1 MARQMGRDPGLKEK
15 VKMFLGLGPPRGKT
29 KQSEWKQPEYII
41 TAELMKELSSECP
54 FHVRIRTINQIC
66 ELAKTKKLEEHA
78 VEAIWR
84 ATADLLRPEQPA
96 EGRYSVLQLL
106 KALIIGQGDRLGFL
120 RAHFFRVVKDYP
132 TNEDLAER
140 FEVFKALT
148 ENGRDIN
155 YLEEELAAFVLQWME
170 VDLTPEFLLVVV
182 NLVKFHSCYLERYIA
197 PMVQMICLLCNRT
210 ASTYDI
216 EVSLKVLDAVVC
228 YNCLPSE
235 SIPTFVI
242 TLCRTINVK
251 ELCEPC
257 WKLMRNLLG
266 THLGH
271 SAVYTMS
278 RIMEDRVY
286 MEDAPLLRGAVFFV
300 GMGLWGAHRLFC
312 LKNSPISVL
321 PSFLKA
327 MNSPNAVVSYE
338 IVLSVTRL
346 IKKYGTEVQA
356 VTWDVVLDIIE
367 RLFQQL
373 QGLRSQ
379 ELKAAV
385 HNLLTSVEELYDQNE
400 FHGEEERL
408 FELVEKSAEERP
420 VTSIVNLIT
429 YRAQSIHPGKEGW
442 VLDLQKL
449 MDRYFRNETRSIIR
463 MKVLDVLSFALSINR
478 QFYEE
483 ELIEKVVT
491 SQLAHIPEDKDHQV
505 RKLATQL
512 LVDLAECCH
521 SCHFNS
527 LMDIIE
533 KVVYR
538 SLSTP
543 TESGGQESSSLED
556 VKTSVLGLMV
566 ILQTKLYILPA
577 TYAMRVYDM
586 LIKHI
591 QLHYKYLYSSPIA
604 SSIRLQVFDFLLLL
618 RADSLRRVGLPNK
631 DGAVRFSPYCFCE
644 STTDLEKRPN
654 DRKPAGTLSPP
665 AGSPGLPSPS
675 GGLRMG
681 FLPYSLAFGVL
692 LQCLKQETDWKVLK
706 LVLNKLPE
714 CLRYKVLILSSPC
727 NIDLLSSL
735 LCTMLTDRTASD
747 RLYNTPDGFSRT
759 DLQLAV
765 VPVLTALTSY
775 HPNLDLLKQRDMV
788 RALEGGLIY
797 RCAKQ
802 CVVALSMCMI
812 EMPKILYKSLPVLIV
827 KLTHIS
833 ATVTMAI
840 PMLEFLSTL
849 VRLPHLYGNFAAEQY
864 ASVFAISLPYTNPSK
879 FNQYIVFLAH
889 HVISMWFIRCRLSLR
904 RDFVP
909 YITKGLRSNVLLS
922 FDDTPEKGSFRARST
937 SLNERPKSLK
947 LSKHP
952 KPGPSDTSPVKEL
965 RDLSNAFRSR
975 SISVSERAAYSRM
988 QTSITSSSL
997 SSADESSMSQADD
1010 SLKNLHLELTEICL
1024 DMMARYVFSNFTAV
1038 PKRSPVGEFLLDGGR
1053 TKTWLV
1059 GNKLVTVT
1067 TSVGTGT
1074 RSLLGL
1080 DTGEPPVDPESSYGM
1095 QSEQAKDTAKL
1106 DLQARMGMQ
1115 MPQYRVRS
1123 MSGGHGLRAGS
1134 LEGSSSKGQSGGTPT
1149 AGRERVPH
1157 RPQVKKEKATLAD
1170 FVPVL
1175 TQGWAEILVRRPT
1188 GNTSWL
1194 MSLENPLS
1202 PFSSDLNN
1210 MPLQELSNA
1219 LMAAERFKE
1228 HRDTALYKSLSMPA
1242 STLTPATTTTTAKPT
1257 LLQRSNTVA
1266 SIFLDSQSSGQ
1277 GKLLRSISWAESS
1290 VVPEEGS
1297 QADAETEELNSP
1309 AGSQEID
1316 DFEAVSTEDTTGEE
1330 KSEKTEGIS
1339 RSSSTSSQ
1347 EDSAHAHPEESEGRG
1362 IPIEGPSREA
1372 PFQPSQTLS
1381 KSSSSP
1387 ELQTL
1392 QELPKEHDVKAETK
1406 EPAAEPKPLTKVN
1419 DTDTKVN
1426 GTDAKATPNQVNKP
1440 DPYEGA
1446 GATPKP
1452 SSSSKLEPGAPNQ
1465 SPVSPNNGYRP
1476 RGHTISDSEPS
1487 RRGRRLNMDAF
1498 KNSTKSSKAEKVPGI
1513 DPSFV
1518 FLQLYH
1524 SPFFGDES
1532 NKPILVPNTQTFD
1545 RTMKV
1550 LDQIPSYDTHKIGVL
1565 YVGEGQIGNETAIL
1579 SNQHG
1584 SFRYTQFL
1592 TGLGKLIDLTDT
1604 QPDKIFLGGLDGYGG
1619 EDGQF
1624 TYCWHDD
1631 IMQVIF
1637 QITTFMPNKEI
1648 DPFHYNKKRHVGNNF
1663 VNIVYND
1670 SGEFYKLGTI
1680 KGQFNFVDV
1689 NIQPLDCHSNLVT
1702 LQCRKDME
1710 GLVDISVAKI
1720 VSDKNLPFLARQM
1733 ALHANMAS
1741 QVHHSR
1747 SNPTDIYPSKWIAR
1761 LRHIKKIRPKIHN
1774 ELLEMTAN
1782 LPYPIHVVSNKPPPQ
1797 NPQNPNGTFETGQRT
1812 RLISAVDDFTEF
1824 A

>member
-1 MARQMGRDPGLKEK
+1 MAKQMGKDPGLKEK
-15 VKMFLGLGPPRGKT
+15 VKMLFGLAPSRGKA
-29 KQSEWKQPEYII
+29 KPSEWKHPEYVI
-41 TAELMKELSSECP
+41 TSELMKELSPESAL
-54 FHVRIRTINQIC
+54 HIRLRAINQVC
-66 ELAKTKKLEEHA
+66 ELAKTKKFEEHA
-78 VEAIWR
+78 VEAICQ
-84 ATADLLRPEQPA
+84 AVSDLLQPEQPV
-96 EGRYSVLQLL
+96 EGRLHVLHLL
-106 KALIIGQGDRLGFL
+106 KAIILGQGERLGVL
-120 RAHFFRVVKDYP
+120 RAHFFRVIKDYP
-132 TNEDLAER
+132 SKEDVAER
-140 FEVFKALT
+140 LEVFKALT
-148 ENGRDIN
+148 DNGREIA
-155 YLEEELAAFVLQWME
+155 YLEEELAAFVLQWM
-170 VDLTPEFLLVVV
+170 DIGLTPDFLMVLV
-182 NLVKFHSCYLERYIA
+182 NLVKFNSCYLEHFIA

-210 ASTYDI
+210 TSPYDI

-235 SIPTFVI
+235 SIPIFVI

-271 SAVYTMS
+271 SAIYSMS
-278 RIMEDRVY
+278 RIMEDRVH

-327 MNSPNAVVSYE
+327 MNCNNAVVSYE

-346 IKKYGTEVQA
+346 IKKYGKDVQA
-356 VTWDVVLDIIE
+356 ATWDVLLDIIE

-373 QGLRSQ
+373 QMLRSQ
-379 ELKAAV
+379 ELKATV
-385 HNLLTSVEELYDQNE
+385 HNLLTTTEELYNQNE
-400 FHGEEERL
+400 FHGDEERF
-408 FELVEKSAEERP
+408 FELVEKGADERP
-420 VTSIVNLIT
+420 IASVVNLIT

-442 VLDLQKL
+442 VMNLQKL
-449 MDRYFRNETRSIIR
+449 MDRYFRNESRSVVR

-478 QFYEE
+478 QFYED

-491 SQLAHIPEDKDHQV
+491 CQLAHIPEDKDHQV

-533 KVVYR
+533 KVVNR

-543 TESGGQESSSLED
+543 ESGHDSSSSSSLED

-577 TYAMRVYDM
+577 SHAMRVYEM
-586 LIKHI
+586 LINHI
-591 QLHYKYLYSSPIA
+591 QLHYKYKYSSPLA
-604 SSIRLQVFDFLLLL
+604 SSIRLQVFDFLLHL

-631 DGAVRFSPYCFCE
+631 DGAFRFSPYCLCE
-644 STTDLEKRPN
+644 STNEQEKRAAE
-654 DRKPAGTLSPP
+654 RKPAGTLSPP
-665 AGSPGLPSPS
+665 SGSPSVPSQTVVP
-675 GGLRMG
+675 RMG
-681 FLPYSLAFGVL
+681 FLPFSLAFGVI

-714 CLRYKVLILSSPC
+714 CLRYKLLILSSPC
-727 NIDLLSSL
+727 NIDQLAASL
-735 LCTMLTDRTASD
+735 CAMLTDKTASD
-747 RLYNTPDGFSRT
+747 RLYITPDGFSRT

-775 HPNLDLLKQRDMV
+775 HQHLELSKQRDMV
-788 RALEGGLIY
+788 RCLETGLIF
-797 RCAKQ
+797 RCGKQ
-802 CVVALSMCMI
+802 CVVALSMCVI
-812 EMPKILYKSLPVLIV
+812 EMPSILIKSLPVLIV

-849 VRLPHLYGNFAAEQY
+849 VRLPHLYANFAAEQY

-889 HVISMWFIRCRLSLR
+889 HVIAMWFIRCRLSLR

-937 SLNERPKSLK
+937 SLNERPKS
-947 LSKHP
+947 
-952 KPGPSDTSPVKEL
+952 
-965 RDLSNAFRSR
+965 
-975 SISVSERAAYSRM
+975 RM
-988 QTSITSSSL
+988 QTSVTSSSL
-997 SSADESSMSQADD
+997 SSADESSMAQADD

-1024 DMMARYVFSNFTAV
+1024 DMMARYAFANFTAV

-1059 GNKLVTVT
+1059 GNKLITIT
-1067 TSVGTGT
+1067 TSVGMGT

-1080 DTGEPPVDPESSYGM
+1080 DTGENHGDPENSSPV
-1095 QSEQAKDTAKL
+1095 QTEQVKEFPSML
-1106 DLQARMGMQ
+1106 DLQQRKPGMQ
-1115 MPQYRVRS
+1115 TPRHRVRS
-1123 MSGGHGLRAGS
+1123 MSGGTTLRAGS
-1134 LEGSSSKGQSGGTPT
+1134 LEGTPLSTSIGQPGATPVT
-1149 AGRERVPH
+1149 RAEKPSRRA
-1157 RPQVKKEKATLAD
+1157 QVKKEKTTLAD

-1175 TQGWAEILVRRPT
+1175 TQGWAEVLVRRPT

-1202 PFSSDLNN
+1202 PFSSDINN

-1219 LMAAERFKE
+1219 LMAAERLKE
-1228 HRDTALYKSLSMPA
+1228 HRETALYKSLSVPA
-1242 STLTPATTTTTAKPT
+1242 STLSPSTAKTT
-1257 LLQRSNTVA
+1257 LLQRANT
-1266 SIFLDSQSSGQ
+1266 
-1277 GKLLRSISWAESS
+1277 ESCA
-1290 VVPEEGS
+1290 VPEEGA
-1297 QADAETEELNSP
+1297 QADGEAEEATTP
-1309 AGSQEID
+1309 GGSQELE
-1316 DFEAVSTEDTTGEE
+1316 DFEAVVSEDTASEE
-1330 KSEKTEGIS
+1330 KTAKKTECIS

-1347 EDSAHAHPEESEGRG
+1347 EESAATQTEESEAGG
-1362 IPIEGPSREA
+1362 IPIEGSTREV
-1372 PFQPSQTLS
+1372 PFQTLS

-1387 ELQTL
+1387 ELQAL
-1392 QELPKEHDVKAETK
+1392 QELPKELVSTEDMKK
-1406 EPAAEPKPLTKVN
+1406 PAADLKTLPRIETPLSHRTKSEEERSTGALSKP
-1419 DTDTKVN
+1419 
-1426 GTDAKATPNQVNKP
+1426 
-1440 DPYEGA
+1440 EG
-1446 GATPKP
+1446 GMR
-1452 SSSSKLEPGAPNQ
+1452 LEPELPVL
-1465 SPVSPNNGYRP
+1465 SPHSPTGHRP

-1487 RRGRRLNMDAF
+1487 RRGRRIQIDPF

-1532 NKPILVPNTQTFD
+1532 NKPILVPNTQTFE
-1545 RTMKV
+1545 RTMSL
-1550 LDQIPSYDTHKIGVL
+1550 LDRIPPYDTHKIGVL
-1565 YVGEGQIGNETAIL
+1565 YVGEGQIGSERAIL
-1579 SNQHG
+1579 SNEHG
-1584 SFRYTQFL
+1584 SYRYTQFL
-1592 TGLGKLIDLTDT
+1592 TGLGKLIELKDT
-1604 QPDKIFLGGLDGYGG
+1604 QPDKIFLGGLDGCGD
-1619 EDGQF
+1619 DGQF

-1637 QITTFMPNKEI
+1637 QITTLMPNKEI
-1648 DPFHYNKKRHVGNNF
+1648 DPNRCNKKRHVGNNF
-1663 VNIVYND
+1663 VNIIYND
-1670 SGEFYKLGTI
+1670 SGEFYRLGTL

-1689 NIQPLDCHSNLVT
+1689 NIQPLECESNLVT

-1710 GLVDISVAKI
+1710 GLVDTSVAKI

-1733 ALHANMAS
+1733 ALHSNMAS

-1761 LRHIKKIRPKIHN
+1761 LRHIKKMRPKIQE
-1774 ELLEMTAN
+1774 ELQELSASM
-1782 LPYPIHVVSNKPPPQ
+1782 PYQVPTISNKPPSQ
-1797 NPQNPNGTFETGQRT
+1797 NPQTPPGAFETGQRT

>member
-1 MARQMGRDPGLKEK
+1 MAKQVGKDAGLKER
-15 VKMFLGLGPPRGKT
+15 VKMLFGIGNTRGKG
-29 KQSEWKQPEYII
+29 KPSEWKHPEYVI
-41 TAELMKELSSECP
+41 TVELMKDLSPESTLG
-54 FHVRIRTINQIC
+54 VRIRAINQIC
-66 ELAKTKKLEEHA
+66 ELAKTKKFEEHA
-78 VEAIWR
+78 VEAICGSVG
-84 ATADLLRPEQPA
+84 DLLQPDQPA
-96 EGRYSVLQLL
+96 EGRLHVLNLL
-106 KALIIGQGDRLGFL
+106 KSIILGQGERLGFL
-120 RAHFFRVVKDYP
+120 RSHFFRVITDYP
-132 TNEDLAER
+132 TKDDLAER
-140 FEVFKALT
+140 LEVFKALT
-148 ENGRDIN
+148 DNGRDIT
-155 YLEEELAAFVLQWME
+155 YLEEELAAFVLQWM
-170 VDLTPEFLLVVV
+170 DIGLTPDFLLVLV
-182 NLVKFHSCYLERYIA
+182 NLVKFHSCYLEQYIA
-197 PMVQMICLLCNRT
+197 SMVQKICLLCNRT
-210 ASTYDI
+210 TSSYDI

-235 SIPTFVI
+235 SIPVFVI

-271 SAVYTMS
+271 SAIYTMS
-278 RIMEDRVY
+278 RIMEDRLH

-300 GMGLWGAHRLFC
+300 GMGLWGAHRLYC

-321 PSFLKA
+321 PSFLEA
-327 MNSPNAVVSYE
+327 MNCSNAVVSYE

-346 IKKYGTEVQA
+346 IKKYGKDLQA
-356 VTWDVVLDIIE
+356 ATWDILLDIFVQ
-367 RLFQQL
+367 LFQQL
-373 QGLRSQ
+373 QVLRSQ
-379 ELKAAV
+379 ELKAAAQI
-385 HNLLTSVEELYDQNE
+385 LLTTTEELYDQND
-400 FHGEEERL
+400 FHGDEER
-408 FELVEKSAEERP
+408 FFDLVERVSDERP
-420 VTSIVNLIT
+420 IASVVNLIT

-449 MDRYFRNETRSIIR
+449 MDRYFRNETRSAVR

-491 SQLAHIPEDKDHQV
+491 CQLAHIPEDKDPQV

-533 KVVYR
+533 KVVNR
-538 SLSTP
+538 SLSSSG
-543 TESGGQESSSLED
+543 ESGQESSSSLED

-566 ILQTKLYILPA
+566 ILQTKLYIQPA
-577 TYAMRVYDM
+577 SHAMRVYEL
-586 LIKHI
+586 LINHI
-591 QLHYKYLYSSPIA
+591 QLHYKNLYSTPIA
-604 SSIRLQVFDFLLLL
+604 SSIRLQVFDFLLVI
-618 RADSLRRVGLPNK
+618 RADSLRRIGLPNK
-631 DGAVRFSPYCFCE
+631 DGAFRFSPYCLCE
-644 STTDLEKRPN
+644 SVNESEKRGSE
-654 DRKPAGTLSPP
+654 RKSAGTLSPP
-665 AGSPGLPSPS
+665 SGSPSVPSQTSP
-675 GGLRMG
+675 RMG
-681 FLPYSLAFGVL
+681 FLPYSLVFGVL
-692 LQCLKQETDWKVLK
+692 LQCLKQEADWKVLK

-727 NIDLLSSL
+727 NIDQLSAS
-735 LCTMLTDRTASD
+735 LCTMLTDRTTSD
-747 RLYNTPDGFSRT
+747 RLYNTPADGFSRT

-775 HPNLDLLKQRDMV
+775 HQYLEVSKQRDMV
-788 RALEGGLIY
+788 RCLETGLIS

-812 EMPKILYKSLPVLIV
+812 EMPSILIKSLPVLIV

-849 VRLPHLYGNFAAEQY
+849 VRLPHLYANFAAEQY
-864 ASVFAISLPYTNPSK
+864 VSMFAISLPYTNPSK

-889 HVISMWFIRCRLSLR
+889 HVIAMWFIRCRLSLR
-904 RDFVP
+904 KDFVP

-937 SLNERPKSLK
+937 SLNERPKS
-947 LSKHP
+947 
-952 KPGPSDTSPVKEL
+952 
-965 RDLSNAFRSR
+965 
-975 SISVSERAAYSRM
+975 RM
-988 QTSITSSSL
+988 QTSVTSSSL
-997 SSADESSMSQADD
+997 SSADESSMAQADD

-1024 DMMARYVFSNFTAV
+1024 DMMARYVFANFTAV

-1059 GNKLVTVT
+1059 GNKLITIT
-1067 TSVGTGT
+1067 TSVGMGT

-1080 DTGEPPVDPESSYGM
+1080 DTGENQGDTETSSPVPAEQVKEAPPM
-1095 QSEQAKDTAKL
+1095 H
-1106 DLQARMGMQ
+1106 DLQARKPGMQ
-1115 MPQYRVRS
+1115 TPRHRVRS
-1123 MSGGHGLRAGS
+1123 MSGGTTLRAGS
-1134 LEGSSSKGQSGGTPT
+1134 LEGSPLLSVLSQTSGTPVT
-1149 AGRERVPH
+1149 RAEKTSH
-1157 RPQVKKEKATLAD
+1157 RTQGKKEKATLAD

-1175 TQGWAEILVRRPT
+1175 TQGWAEVLVRRPT

-1202 PFSSDLNN
+1202 PFSSDINN

-1228 HRDTALYKSLSMPA
+1228 HRETALYKSLSMP
-1242 STLTPATTTTTAKPT
+1242 SSPLSPSVTKTT
-1257 LLQRSNTVA
+1257 LLQRSNT
-1266 SIFLDSQSSGQ
+1266 
-1277 GKLLRSISWAESS
+1277 ESCT
-1290 VVPEEGS
+1290 VPEEGA
-1297 QADAETEELNSP
+1297 QGNGEKEEVVSP
-1309 AGSQEID
+1309 GGSQELYE
-1316 DFEAVSTEDTTGEE
+1316 FEAVSTEVTGED
-1330 KSEKTEGIS
+1330 KAVKKVDTIS

-1347 EDSAHAHPEESEGRG
+1347 EESTATQTEDSEAGG
-1362 IPIEGPSREA
+1362 IPIEGSSRDH
-1372 PFQPSQTLS
+1372 PLQTLS

-1387 ELQTL
+1387 ELQSL
-1392 QELPKEHDVKAETK
+1392 QELPKELYSREDVKK
-1406 EPAAEPKPLTKVN
+1406 PAADFKTLPQIETPLTQR
-1419 DTDTKVN
+1419 TRSEEERT
-1426 GTDAKATPNQVNKP
+1426 TPTISKP
-1440 DPYEGA
+1440 ETG
-1446 GATPKP
+1446 
-1452 SSSSKLEPGAPNQ
+1452 SRLEPELPIYSPQ
-1465 SPVSPNNGYRP
+1465 SPTGHRP

-1487 RRGRRLNMDAF
+1487 RRGRRINVDAF

-1532 NKPILVPNTQTFD
+1532 NKPILVPNTQTFE
-1545 RTMKV
+1545 RTMSI
-1550 LDQIPSYDTHKIGVL
+1550 LDRIPSYDTHKIGVL
-1565 YVGEGQIGNETAIL
+1565 YVGEGQADNERAIL
-1579 SNQHG
+1579 SNEHG
-1584 SFRYTQFL
+1584 SYRYTQFL
-1592 TGLGKLIDLTDT
+1592 TGLGKLIELKDT
-1604 QPDKIFLGGLDGYGG
+1604 QPDKIFLGGLDGCGD
-1619 EDGQF
+1619 DGQF

-1648 DPFHYNKKRHVGNNF
+1648 DPHRCNKKRHVGNNF
-1663 VNIVYND
+1663 VNIIYND
-1670 SGEFYKLGTI
+1670 SGEAYKLGTL

-1689 NIQPLDCHSNLVT
+1689 NIQPLDCESNLVT
-1702 LQCRKDME
+1702 LLCRKDME
-1710 GLVDISVAKI
+1710 GLVDTSVAKI

-1733 ALHANMAS
+1733 ALHSNMAS

-1761 LRHIKKIRPKIHN
+1761 LRHIKKMRPKIQE
-1774 ELLEMTAN
+1774 ELIELSAS
-1782 LPYPIHVVSNKPPPQ
+1782 LPYQIHNITNKPPPQ
-1797 NPQNPNGTFETGQRT
+1797 NPQSPPGAFETGQRT

>member
-1 MARQMGRDPGLKEK
+1 MAKQGSRDGLKEK
-15 VKMFLGLGPPRGKT
+15 FKMFLGIGPTRGNA

-41 TAELMKELSSECP
+41 TADLMKELSSENALNI
-54 FHVRIRTINQIC
+54 RIRAINQIC
-66 ELAKTKKLEEHA
+66 ELAKTKKFEDYA
-78 VEAIWR
+78 VEAILK
-84 ATADLLRPEQPA
+84 AVADMLQLDQPA
-96 EGRYSVLQLL
+96 EARHSVLQLL
-106 KALIIGQGDRLGFL
+106 KAIVQGQGERLGFL
-120 RAHFFRVVKDYP
+120 RAHFFRVIKDYP
-132 TNEDLAER
+132 CNEDLSER
-140 FEVFKALT
+140 LEVFKALT
-148 ENGRDIN
+148 SDGRDIM
-155 YLEEELAAFVLQWME
+155 YLEEDLAPFVLQWME
-170 VDLTPEFLLVVV
+170 VGLTPEFLRILV
-182 NLVKFHSCYLERYIA
+182 NLVKFHSCFLENYIA

-210 ASTYDI
+210 TSYYDI
-216 EVSLKVLDAVVC
+216 EMSLNVLDAVVC

-235 SIPTFVI
+235 SIPIFVM

-286 MEDAPLLRGAVFFV
+286 LEDAPLLRGAVFFV

-327 MNSPNAVVSYE
+327 MTCPNAVVSYE
-338 IVLSVTRL
+338 IVLSINRL
-346 IKKYGTEVQA
+346 IKKYGKELQA
-356 VTWDVVLDIIE
+356 VTWDILMDIIE

-373 QGLRSQ
+373 KVLRSH
-379 ELKAAV
+379 ELKTVV
-385 HNLLTSVEELYDQNE
+385 HDLLTSVEELYNQNE
-400 FHGEEERL
+400 FHGNEERF
-408 FELVEKSAEERP
+408 FELVERTSDERP
-420 VTSIVNLIT
+420 KESVVNLIT
-429 YRAQSIHPGKEGW
+429 YRAKSIHPGKEGW
-442 VLDLQKL
+442 VQDLQKL
-449 MDRYFRNETRSIIR
+449 MERYFRNESRSIVR

-491 SQLAHIPEDKDHQV
+491 SQLAQIPEDKDHQV

-533 KVVYR
+533 RVVTR
-538 SLSTP
+538 SLALPADS
-543 TESGGQESSSLED
+543 SGQDASSLED

-566 ILQTKLYILPA
+566 ILQTKLYTLPA
-577 TYAMRVYDM
+577 SQAMRVYEM
-586 LIKHI
+586 LINHI
-591 QLHYKYLYSSPIA
+591 QLHYINLYSSPIA
-604 SSIRLQVFDFLLLL
+604 SSIRLQVFDFLLMI
-618 RADSLRRVGLPNK
+618 RADSLRRLGLPNK
-631 DGAVRFSPYCFCE
+631 DGAVRFSPYCLCE
-644 STTDLEKRPN
+644 SVTEPEKRAAE
-654 DRKPAGTLSPP
+654 RKPAGTLSPP
-665 AGSPGLPSPS
+665 LGSPSLPSQNNTP
-675 GGLRMG
+675 RMG
-681 FLPYSLAFGVL
+681 YLPYSLAFGVL
-692 LQCLKQETDWKVLK
+692 LQCLKQEADWKVLK

-714 CLRYKVLILSSPC
+714 CLRYKVLILSSSCSIDQLAVSLC
-727 NIDLLSSL
+727 N
-735 LCTMLTDRTASD
+735 MLNDRTASE

-775 HPNLDLLKQRDMV
+775 HPYLEIQKQRDIV
-788 RALEGGLIY
+788 RCLETGLIS

-802 CVVALSMCMI
+802 CVVALSMCMV
-812 EMPKILYKSLPVLIV
+812 EMPSIIIKSLPVLIV

-864 ASVFAISLPYTNPSK
+864 ASVFAISLPYTNPSR
-879 FNQYIVFLAH
+879 FNQYIVFLGH
-889 HVISMWFIRCRLSLR
+889 HVIAMWFIRCRLSLR
-904 RDFVP
+904 KDFVP

-947 LSKHP
+947 LSKP
-952 KPGPSDTSPVKEL
+952 TKPGLSDTSPVKEL
-965 RDLSNAFRSR
+965 RDLSEAFRSR
-975 SISVSERAAYSRM
+975 SISVSERVAYSRM
-988 QTSITSSSL
+988 QTSVTSSSL
-997 SSADESSMSQADD
+997 GSADESSMAQADD
-1010 SLKNLHLELTEICL
+1010 SLKSLHLELTEICL
-1024 DMMARYVFSNFTAV
+1024 DMMARYAFSNFTAV

-1059 GNKLVTVT
+1059 GNKLITIT
-1067 TSVGTGT
+1067 TSVGRGT

-1080 DTGEPPVDPESSYGM
+1080 DPGDPPVDSESSSGM
-1095 QSEQAKDTAKL
+1095 QSDQVRETPSKL
-1106 DLQARMGMQ
+1106 DRQTKTQ
-1115 MPQYRVRS
+1115 Q
-1123 MSGGHGLRAGS
+1123 GGHGLRAGS
-1134 LEGSSSKGQSGGTPT
+1134 LEGASPMGQSSGTPT
-1149 AGRERVPH
+1149 NRTEKTSR
-1157 RPQVKKEKATLAD
+1157 RTQVKREKATLAD

-1202 PFSSDLNN
+1202 PFSSDINN

-1228 HRDTALYKSLSMPA
+1228 HRETVLYKSLSMPA
-1242 STLTPATTTTTAKPT
+1242 STLTEAAAATSKPT

-1266 SIFLDSQSSGQ
+1266 SVSLASQSSGQ

-1290 VVPEEGS
+1290 VLPEEGT
-1297 QADAETEELNSP
+1297 QPDGELDVSSP
-1309 AGSQEID
+1309 AGSQEMD
-1316 DFEAVSTEDTTGEE
+1316 DFEAVATEETLSE
-1330 KSEKTEGIS
+1330 KSEKKTNGIS

-1347 EDSAHAHPEESEGRG
+1347 EDSTANQTEESEAGG
-1362 IPIEGPSREA
+1362 IPIEGSNREM
-1372 PFQPSQTLS
+1372 PFQPAQTLS

-1392 QELPKEHDVKAETK
+1392 QELPREPDAKEENQKPVVEVKPISQASSAEAIPS
-1406 EPAAEPKPLTKVN
+1406 PAAKPEGDGCTATITK
-1419 DTDTKVN
+1419 
-1426 GTDAKATPNQVNKP
+1426 P
-1440 DPYEGA
+1440 ESGA
-1446 GATPKP
+1446 R
-1452 SSSSKLEPGAPNQ
+1452 LEPGVSNQ
-1465 SPVSPNNGYRP
+1465 SPQSPNGYRP

-1487 RRGRRLNMDAF
+1487 RRGRRINVDAF
-1498 KNSTKSSKAEKVPGI
+1498 KSSTKSSKAEKVPGI

-1524 SPFFGDES
+1524 SPFFGEES
-1532 NKPILVPNTQTFD
+1532 NKPILVPNTPTFE
-1545 RTMKV
+1545 RTMKL
-1550 LDQIPSYDTHKIGVL
+1550 LDRIPSYDAHKIGVL
-1565 YVGEGQIGNETAIL
+1565 YVGEGQIGNERAIL
-1579 SNQHG
+1579 SNEHG
-1584 SFRYTQFL
+1584 SYRYTQFL
-1592 TGLGKLIDLTDT
+1592 TGLGKLIELKDT
-1604 QPDKIFLGGLDGYGG
+1604 QPDKIFLGGLDGCGD
-1619 EDGQF
+1619 DGQF

-1637 QITTFMPNKEI
+1637 QITTLMPNKEI
-1648 DPFHYNKKRHVGNNF
+1648 DPCHYGKKKHVGNNF

-1689 NIQPLDCHSNLVT
+1689 NIQPLDFGCNLVT

-1710 GLVDISVAKI
+1710 GLVDVTAAKI

-1733 ALHANMAS
+1733 ALHSNMAA

-1747 SNPTDIYPSKWIAR
+1747 SNPSDIYPSKWIAR
-1761 LRHIKKIRPKIHN
+1761 LRHIKKMRPKIHD
-1774 ELLEMTAN
+1774 ELLEMNAN
-1782 LPYPIHVVSNKPPPQ
+1782 LPYPYSTLSNKPPPQ
-1797 NPQNPNGTFETGQRT
+1797 RQHSPNSDFETGQRT
-1812 RLISAVDDFTEF
+1812 RLISAVDDFSDF

>member
-1 MARQMGRDPGLKEK
+1 MQHVTLQGFPFAAAMARPIGRDTGLKEK
-15 VKMFLGLGPPRGKT
+15 VKMFLGLGPSRGKP
-29 KQSEWKQPEYII
+29 KHLESRQPEYVI
-41 TAELMKELSSECP
+41 TAELLKDLSPESALSI
-54 FHVRIRTINQIC
+54 RIRAMNQIC
-66 ELAKTKKLEEHA
+66 ELAKTKKFEDHA
-78 VEAIWR
+78 VEAIW
-84 ATADLLRPEQPA
+84 TSVSDLLEADQPA
-96 EGRYSVLQLL
+96 EGRHNVLSLL
-106 KALIIGQGDRLGFL
+106 KNLIIGQGDRLGFL
-120 RAHFFRVVKDYP
+120 RAHFFHVIKDYP
-132 TNEDLAER
+132 SKEDLVER
-140 FEVFKALT
+140 LEVFKALT
-148 ENGRDIN
+148 DNGRDIT
-155 YLEEELAAFVLQWME
+155 YLEEELAAFVLKWM
-170 VDLTPEFLLVVV
+170 DSGLSPDFLLVLV
-182 NLVKFHSCYLERYIA
+182 NLVKFHSCYLESYID

-210 ASTYDI
+210 TSSYDI

-235 SIPTFVI
+235 SIPIFVI

-251 ELCEPC
+251 ELCESC

-271 SAVYTMS
+271 SAIYTMS
-278 RIMEDRVY
+278 RIMEDKDY
-286 MEDAPLLRGAVFFV
+286 SEDAPLLRGAVFFV

-321 PSFLKA
+321 PSFIKA
-327 MNSPNAVVSYE
+327 MNCPNAVVSYE
-338 IVLSVTRL
+338 IVLSITRL
-346 IKKYGTEVQA
+346 IKKYGREVQA
-356 VTWDVVLDIIE
+356 VTWDVVLDIVK

-373 QGLRSQ
+373 QVLRSQ
-379 ELKAAV
+379 ELRAAV
-385 HNLLTSVEELYDQNE
+385 HNLLTAIEELYDQNE
-400 FHGEEERL
+400 FHGEGDRF
-408 FELVEKSAEERP
+408 FELVEKNSDERP
-420 VTSIVNLIT
+420 ASSVVNLIT
-429 YRAQSIHPGKEGW
+429 YRSKSIHPGKEGW
-442 VLDLQKL
+442 VQDLQKL
-449 MDRYFRNETRSIIR
+449 MDKYFRNESRSIVR
-463 MKVLDVLSFALSINR
+463 MKVLDVLSFSLSINR

-491 SQLAHIPEDKDHQV
+491 CQLAHIPEDKDHQV

-521 SCHFNS
+521 SCHFNG

-533 KVVYR
+533 RVVTR
-538 SLSTP
+538 SLSLS
-543 TESGGQESSSLED
+543 ESAGQDSSSLED

-566 ILQTKLYILPA
+566 ILQTKLYSLPA
-577 TYAMRVYDM
+577 SHAMRVYEM
-586 LIKHI
+586 LVNHI
-591 QLHYKYLYSSPIA
+591 QLHYRNLYSSPMA
-604 SSIRLQVFDFLLLL
+604 SSIRLQVFDFFLLLQT
-618 RADSLRRVGLPNK
+618 DSLKRIGLPNK
-631 DGAVRFSPYCFCE
+631 DGAVRFSPYCLCE
-644 STTDLEKRPN
+644 SVNEPEKRLP
-654 DRKPAGTLSPP
+654 GTLSPP
-665 AGSPGLPSPS
+665 AGSPSLSSQGSYP
-675 GGLRMG
+675 RMG
-681 FLPYSLAFGVL
+681 FLPFSLAFGTI

-714 CLRYKVLILSSPC
+714 CLRYKLLILSSPC
-727 NIDLLSSL
+727 NIDQLSAS
-735 LCTMLTDRTASD
+735 LCTMLSDRSASD

-775 HPNLDLLKQRDMV
+775 HPYLDISKQKEMV
-788 RALEGGLIY
+788 RCLETGLIY

-802 CVVALSMCMI
+802 CVVALSMCMV
-812 EMPKILYKSLPVLIV
+812 EMPGILIKSLPVLIV

-864 ASVFAISLPYTNPSK
+864 VSVFAISLPYTNPSK

-889 HVISMWFIRCRLSLR
+889 HVIAMWFIRCRLPFR

-909 YITKGLRSNVLLS
+909 YITKGLRSNVLQS

-937 SLNERPKSLK
+937 SLNERPKREIYYINSLK
-947 LSKHP
+947 LSKP
-952 KPGPSDTSPVKEL
+952 AKPGLSDSSPVKEM

-975 SISVSERAAYSRM
+975 SISVSERAAYSRL
-988 QTSITSSSL
+988 QTSVTSSSL
-997 SSADESSMSQADD
+997 SSADESSMAQADD

-1067 TSVGTGT
+1067 TSVGRGT
-1074 RSLLGL
+1074 RYLLGL
-1080 DTGEPPVDPESSYGM
+1080 DTGEIPKEGDGDCSTSEVPKIEVQVRKSSI
-1095 QSEQAKDTAKL
+1095 QAP
-1106 DLQARMGMQ
+1106 RH
-1115 MPQYRVRS
+1115 RVRS

-1134 LEGSSSKGQSGGTPT
+1134 EGGSLSSPGVRADKSPRRVQMK
-1149 AGRERVPH
+1149 REKP
-1157 RPQVKKEKATLAD
+1157 TLAD

-1202 PFSSDLNN
+1202 PFSSDINN

-1228 HRDTALYKSLSMPA
+1228 HRETALYKSLSMPA
-1242 STLTPATTTTTAKPT
+1242 STLSSAASKPT
-1257 LLQRSNTVA
+1257 LLQRSNT
-1266 SIFLDSQSSGQ
+1266 
-1277 GKLLRSISWAESS
+1277 ESS

-1297 QADAETEELNSP
+1297 QLEEGDMTSP
-1309 AGSQEID
+1309 SGSQELD
-1316 DFEAVSTEDTTGEE
+1316 EFEAVNSEDTP
-1330 KSEKTEGIS
+1330 SEDKTDKKTEGIS

-1347 EDSAHAHPEESEGRG
+1347 EESTSQQTEELELGG
-1362 IPIEGPSREA
+1362 IPIEGSTREL

-1392 QELPKEHDVKAETK
+1392 QELPREQDVKDPVQPPALEAK
-1406 EPAAEPKPLTKVN
+1406 PLPQSQSPEPAPSEPEEENSAPV
-1419 DTDTKVN
+1419 
-1426 GTDAKATPNQVNKP
+1426 
-1440 DPYEGA
+1440 
-1446 GATPKP
+1446 TPKP
-1452 SSSSKLEPGAPNQ
+1452 EAGPRLEPGLSQQSSQ
-1465 SPVSPNNGYRP
+1465 SPSGYRP

-1487 RRGRRLNMDAF
+1487 RRGRRINIDAF
-1498 KNSTKSSKAEKVPGI
+1498 KNSTKTTKAEKVPGI

-1532 NKPILVPNTQTFD
+1532 NKPILVPNTQTFE
-1545 RTMKV
+1545 RTMKL
-1550 LDQIPSYDTHKIGVL
+1550 LDGIPSYDTHKIGVL
-1565 YVGEGQIGNETAIL
+1565 YVGEGQIGNERAIL
-1579 SNQHG
+1579 SNEHG
-1584 SFRYTQFL
+1584 SYRYTQFL
-1592 TGLGKLIDLTDT
+1592 TGLGKLIELKDT
-1604 QPDKIFLGGLDGYGG
+1604 QPDKIFLGGLDGQGG
-1619 EDGQF
+1619 DDGQF

-1637 QITTFMPNKEI
+1637 QITTFMPNNEI
-1648 DPFHYNKKRHVGNNF
+1648 DPYRCNKKRHVGNNF

-1670 SGEFYKLGTI
+1670 SGEFYKLGTL

-1689 NIQPLDCHSNLVT
+1689 NIQPLDCDSNLVT

-1733 ALHANMAS
+1733 ALHSNMAS

-1761 LRHIKKIRPKIHN
+1761 LRHIKKMRPKIHE
-1774 ELLEMTAN
+1774 ELLEITAN
-1782 LPYPIHVVSNKPPPQ
+1782 MPYPMNTLTRPHPP
-1797 NPQNPNGTFETGQRT
+1797 NPPSANGSFETGQRT

-1824 A
+1824 S

>member
-1 MARQMGRDPGLKEK
+1 MARPVGRDAGLKEK
-15 VKMFLGLGPPRGKT
+15 VKMLLGFGPARGKP
-29 KQSEWKQPEYII
+29 KHSEWRQPEYII
-41 TAELMKELSSECP
+41 TAELLKELGPESALSI
-54 FHVRIRTINQIC
+54 RIKAMNQIC
-66 ELAKTKKLEEHA
+66 ELAKTKKFEDHA
-78 VEAIWR
+78 MEAIW
-84 ATADLLRPEQPA
+84 TSVSDLLELDQPA
-96 EGRYSVLQLL
+96 EGRLNVLNLL
-106 KALIIGQGDRLGFL
+106 KNLIMGQGERLGFL
-120 RAHFFRVVKDYP
+120 RAHFFRVIKDYP
-132 TNEDLAER
+132 SNEDLAER
-140 FEVFKALT
+140 LEVFKSLT
-148 ENGRDIN
+148 DNGRDIT
-155 YLEEELAAFVLQWME
+155 YLEEELAEFVLQWME
-170 VDLTPEFLLVVV
+170 VGLCPDFLLVLV

-197 PMVQMICLLCNRT
+197 PMVHMICLLCNRT
-210 ASTYDI
+210 TSFYDI

-271 SAVYTMS
+271 SAIYTMS
-278 RIMEDRVY
+278 RIMEDKAY
-286 MEDAPLLRGAVFFV
+286 WEDAPLLRGAVFFV

-327 MNSPNAVVSYE
+327 MNCPNAVVSYE
-338 IVLSVTRL
+338 IVLSITRL
-346 IKKYGTEVQA
+346 LKKYGRELQA
-356 VTWDVVLDIIE
+356 VTWDVLLDIIE

-373 QGLRSQ
+373 QVLRSH

-385 HNLLTSVEELYDQNE
+385 HNLLTAAEELHNQSD
-400 FHGEEERL
+400 FHGDEERF
-408 FELVEKSAEERP
+408 FELVERNSDERP
-420 VTSIVNLIT
+420 VSSVVNLIA
-429 YRAQSIHPGKEGW
+429 YRAQSIHPGKECW
-442 VLDLQKL
+442 VQDLQKL
-449 MDRYFRNETRSIIR
+449 MEKYFRNQSRCSVRT
-463 MKVLDVLSFALSINR
+463 KVLAVLSNALSINR

-491 SQLAHIPEDKDHQV
+491 CQLAQIPEDKDHQV

-512 LVDLAECCH
+512 LVDLAKCCH

-533 KVVYR
+533 RVVTR
-538 SLSTP
+538 PLSLP
-543 TESGGQESSSLED
+543 PECAGQDASSLED

-577 TYAMRVYDM
+577 GHAVRVYEM
-586 LIKHI
+586 LVNHI
-591 QLHYKYLYSSPIA
+591 QLHYRNLYNSSIA
-604 SSIRLQVFDFLLLL
+604 SSIRLQVFDFFLLL
-618 RADSLRRVGLPNK
+618 RADSLRRVGLPSK
-631 DGAVRFSPYCFCE
+631 DGAVRFSPYCLCE
-644 STTDLEKRPN
+644 IVNEPEKRPT

-665 AGSPGLPSPS
+665 TGSPSLSSQSASP
-675 GGLRMG
+675 RMG
-681 FLPYSLAFGVL
+681 SMPFSLAFGVI

-714 CLRYKVLILSSPC
+714 CLRYKLLILSSPC
-727 NIDLLSSL
+727 NIDQLSSS
-735 LCTMLTDRTASD
+735 LCTMLSD
-747 RLYNTPDGFSRT
+747 RSANDRLHNTPDGFSRT

-775 HPNLDLLKQRDMV
+775 HTHLEISKQREMV
-788 RALEGGLIY
+788 HCLETGLIY

-802 CVVALSMCMI
+802 CVVALSMCMV
-812 EMPKILYKSLPVLIV
+812 EMPGILIKSLPVLIV

-889 HVISMWFIRCRLSLR
+889 HVIAMWFIRCRLSLR

-909 YITKGLRSNVLLS
+909 YITKGLRSNVLQS

-937 SLNERPKSLK
+937 SLNERPKS
-947 LSKHP
+947 
-952 KPGPSDTSPVKEL
+952 
-965 RDLSNAFRSR
+965 
-975 SISVSERAAYSRM
+975 RM
-988 QTSITSSSL
+988 QTSVTSSSL
-997 SSADESSMSQADD
+997 SSADESSMAQADD

-1024 DMMARYVFSNFTAV
+1024 DMMARYAFSNFTAV

-1067 TSVGTGT
+1067 TSVGRGT

-1080 DTGEPPVDPESSYGM
+1080 DTGDVPKEGD
-1095 QSEQAKDTAKL
+1095 SEFGAPMPAEQVREAPKI
-1106 DLQARMGMQ
+1106 DLQARKQGMQ
-1115 MPQYRVRS
+1115 TSRHRVRS
-1123 MSGGHGLRAGS
+1123 MSGGHGLRAGA
-1134 LEGSSSKGQSGGTPT
+1134 EGSSLSSPGGTGSRT
-1149 AGRERVPH
+1149 EKTPH
-1157 RPQVKKEKATLAD
+1157 RVQVKKEKATLAD

-1175 TQGWAEILVRRPT
+1175 TQGWAEVLVRRPT

-1202 PFSSDLNN
+1202 PFSSDINN

-1228 HRDTALYKSLSMPA
+1228 HRETALYKSLSMPS
-1242 STLTPATTTTTAKPT
+1242 STLSSTASKPT

-1266 SIFLDSQSSGQ
+1266 SISLASQSSGQ

-1290 VVPEEGS
+1290 VVPEEGA
-1297 QADAETEELNSP
+1297 QLDGEADIASP
-1309 AGSQEID
+1309 SGSQELD
-1316 DFEAVSTEDTTGEE
+1316 DFEAVANEPTSEE
-1330 KSEKTEGIS
+1330 KKTDGIS

-1347 EDSAHAHPEESEGRG
+1347 EESAAQPSEDLELGG
-1362 IPIEGPSREA
+1362 IPIEGSAREI

-1392 QELPKEHDVKAETK
+1392 QELPREPDTK
-1406 EPAAEPKPLTKVN
+1406 ENISAPPVEPKPVPQSLGIELPTSQISRPEEGGLT
-1419 DTDTKVN
+1419 
-1426 GTDAKATPNQVNKP
+1426 A
-1440 DPYEGA
+1440 
-1446 GATPKP
+1446 ATPK
-1452 SSSSKLEPGAPNQ
+1452 SEVGSRLEPGLSPQSLQ
-1465 SPVSPNNGYRP
+1465 SPSGHRP

-1487 RRGRRLNMDAF
+1487 RRGRRINVDAF
-1498 KNSTKSSKAEKVPGI
+1498 KNSTKATKADKVPGI

-1532 NKPILVPNTQTFD
+1532 NRPILVPNTQTFE
-1545 RTMKV
+1545 RTMKL

-1565 YVGEGQIGNETAIL
+1565 YVGEGQIGDERAIL
-1579 SNQHG
+1579 SNEHG
-1584 SFRYTQFL
+1584 SYRYTQFL
-1592 TGLGKLIDLTDT
+1592 TGLGKLIELKDT
-1604 QPDKIFLGGLDGYGG
+1604 QPDKIFLGGLGG
-1619 EDGQF
+1619 CGDDGQF

-1637 QITTFMPNKEI
+1637 QITTLMPNNEI
-1648 DPFHYNKKRHVGNNF
+1648 DPYRCNKKRHVGNNF

-1670 SGEFYKLGTI
+1670 SGEHYKLGTL

-1689 NIQPLDCHSNLVT
+1689 NIQPLDCESNLVT

-1733 ALHANMAS
+1733 ALHSNMAS

-1761 LRHIKKIRPKIHN
+1761 LRHIKKIRPKIQ
-1774 ELLEMTAN
+1774 EERLEMTAN
-1782 LPYPIHVVSNKPPPQ
+1782 MPYPMHNLSNRPPQ
-1797 NPQNPNGTFETGQRT
+1797 QNQPSAGGSFETGQRT

>member
-1 MARQMGRDPGLKEK
+1 MSTVCD
-15 VKMFLGLGPPRGKT
+15 
-29 KQSEWKQPEYII
+29 
-41 TAELMKELSSECP
+41 
-54 FHVRIRTINQIC
+54 
-66 ELAKTKKLEEHA
+66 LAKTKKFEDHA
-78 VEAIWR
+78 VEAVWLSV
-84 ATADLLRPEQPA
+84 ADLLQPDQPT
-96 EGRYSVLQLL
+96 EGRLSVLNMVKNLVM
-106 KALIIGQGDRLGFL
+106 GQGERLGFL
-120 RAHFFRVVKDYP
+120 RAHFFRVLKDYP
-132 TNEDLAER
+132 TNEDLVER
-140 FEVFKALT
+140 LEVFKALT
-148 ENGRDIN
+148 DNGRDIT
-155 YLEEELAAFVLQWME
+155 YLEEELAEFVLQWME
-170 VDLTPEFLLVVV
+170 VGLSPDFLLVLV

-210 ASTYDI
+210 TSSYDI
-216 EVSLKVLDAVVC
+216 ELSLKVLDAVVC

-251 ELCEPC
+251 ELCESC

-271 SAVYTMS
+271 SAIYTMS
-278 RIMEDRVY
+278 RIMEDKVY
-286 MEDAPLLRGAVFFV
+286 WEDAPLLRGAVFFV

-346 IKKYGTEVQA
+346 IKKYGRELQA
-356 VTWDVVLDIIE
+356 ATWDVLLNITA

-373 QGLRSQ
+373 QVLRSQ

-400 FHGEEERL
+400 FHGDEDRF
-408 FELVEKSAEERP
+408 FELVERNSDDRP
-420 VTSIVNLIT
+420 AASVVNLIT
-429 YRAQSIHPGKEGW
+429 YRAQSIHPGKEAW
-442 VLDLQKL
+442 VQDLLKL
-449 MDRYFRNETRSIIR
+449 MDKYFRNENRCIVR
-463 MKVLDVLSFALSINR
+463 MKVLDVLSFSLSINR

-491 SQLAHIPEDKDHQV
+491 CQLAHIPEDEDPQV

-533 KVVYR
+533 RVVMR
-538 SLSTP
+538 SLSLTADS
-543 TESGGQESSSLED
+543 TGQDASSLED

-566 ILQTKLYILPA
+566 ILQTKLYTLPA
-577 TYAMRVYDM
+577 SHAMRVYEM
-586 LIKHI
+586 LVNHI
-591 QLHYKYLYSSPIA
+591 QLHYKNLYSSPIA
-604 SSIRLQVFDFLLLL
+604 SSIRLQVFDFFLLL
-618 RADSLRRVGLPNK
+618 RADSLKRVGLPNK
-631 DGAVRFSPYCFCE
+631 DGAVRFSPYCLCE
-644 STTDLEKRPN
+644 SVSEPEKRPP
-654 DRKPAGTLSPP
+654 DRKSAGTLSPP
-665 AGSPGLPSPS
+665 AGSPSLSTQ
-675 GGLRMG
+675 GGCPRLG
-681 FLPYSLAFGVL
+681 YIPFSQAFGVI

-714 CLRYKVLILSSPC
+714 CLRYKLLILSSPC
-727 NIDLLSSL
+727 NIDQLSAS
-735 LCTMLTDRTASD
+735 LCTMLSDRSASE
-747 RLYNTPDGFSRT
+747 RLYNTPEGFSRT

-775 HPNLDLLKQRDMV
+775 HQNLDVSKQRDMV
-788 RALEGGLIY
+788 RCLETGLIY

-812 EMPKILYKSLPVLIV
+812 EMPGILIKSLPVLIV

-889 HVISMWFIRCRLSLR
+889 HVIAMWFIRCRLSLR

-909 YITKGLRSNVLLS
+909 YITKGLRSNVLQS

-947 LSKHP
+947 LSKP
-952 KPGPSDTSPVKEL
+952 TKTGLSDSSPVKEM

-988 QTSITSSSL
+988 QPSVTSSSL
-997 SSADESSMSQADD
+997 SSADESSMAQADD

-1024 DMMARYVFSNFTAV
+1024 DMMARYAFSNFTAV

-1059 GNKLVTVT
+1059 GNKLITVT
-1067 TSVGTGT
+1067 TSVGRGT
-1074 RSLLGL
+1074 QSLLGL
-1080 DTGEPPVDPESSYGM
+1080 DTGEAQREGESEFSSPM
-1095 QSEQAKDTAKL
+1095 QTELVREVASKI
-1106 DLQARMGMQ
+1106 DLQGRKPGMPAQ
-1115 MPQYRVRS
+1115 RHRVRS

-1134 LEGSSSKGQSGGTPT
+1134 ESISSPGVTPVNR
-1149 AGRERVPH
+1149 GEKVVR

-1202 PFSSDLNN
+1202 PFSSDINN

-1219 LMAAERFKE
+1219 LMASERFKE
-1228 HRDTALYKSLSMPA
+1228 HRETALYKSLSMPA
-1242 STLTPATTTTTAKPT
+1242 SSLSSAACKPT
-1257 LLQRSNTVA
+1257 LFQRSNTVA
-1266 SIFLDSQSSGQ
+1266 SISPTSPSSDQ

-1297 QADAETEELNSP
+1297 QPEGEADMTSP
-1309 AGSQEID
+1309 AGSQDLE
-1316 DFEAVSTEDTTGEE
+1316 DFEAVTNDDTPSED
-1330 KSEKTEGIS
+1330 KTDKKTDGIS

-1347 EDSAHAHPEESEGRG
+1347 ESGTQQLEESELGG
-1362 IPIEGPSREA
+1362 IPIEGSTREI

-1392 QELPKEHDVKAETK
+1392 QELPREPELKDVAPGPTPE
-1406 EPAAEPKPLTKVN
+1406 AKPQTLN
-1419 DTDTKVN
+1419 
-1426 GTDAKATPNQVNKP
+1426 
-1440 DPYEGA
+1440 
-1446 GATPKP
+1446 
-1452 SSSSKLEPGAPNQ
+1452 LEPPNTQTGKTEDTSKQEAGTRLDPGVLHQ
-1465 SPVSPNNGYRP
+1465 SPHSPSGYRP

-1487 RRGRRLNMDAF
+1487 RRGRRINIDAF
-1498 KNSTKSSKAEKVPGI
+1498 KNSTKATKADKVPGI

-1532 NKPILVPNTQTFD
+1532 NRPILVPNTQTFE
-1545 RTMKV
+1545 RTMKL
-1550 LDQIPSYDTHKIGVL
+1550 LDQIPCYDTHKIGVL
-1565 YVGEGQIGNETAIL
+1565 YVGEGQVSSERAIL
-1579 SNQHG
+1579 SNEHG
-1584 SFRYTQFL
+1584 SYRYTQFL
-1592 TGLGKLIDLTDT
+1592 TGLGKLIELKDT
-1604 QPDKIFLGGLDGYGG
+1604 QPDKIFLGGLDGCG

-1637 QITTFMPNKEI
+1637 QITTLMPNVEI
-1648 DPFHYNKKRHVGNNF
+1648 DPARCNKKRHVGNNF

-1670 SGEFYKLGTI
+1670 SGEFYKLGTL

-1689 NIQPLDCHSNLVT
+1689 NIQPLDCESNLVT

-1710 GLVDISVAKI
+1710 GLVDTSVAKI
-1720 VSDKNLPFLARQM
+1720 VSDQNLPFLARQM
-1733 ALHANMAS
+1733 ALHSNMAS

-1761 LRHIKKIRPKIHN
+1761 LRHIKKMRPKIQE
-1774 ELLEMTAN
+1774 ELLEMSAN
-1782 LPYPIHVVSNKPPPQ
+1782 MPYPIHTLSSKPPPQ
-1797 NPQNPNGTFETGQRT
+1797 NPPSASGSFETGQRT

>member
-1 MARQMGRDPGLKEK
+1 MSKQMGKDGLKEK
-15 VKMFLGLGPPRGKT
+15 FQKLLGLGPSRVNS
-29 KQSEWKQPEYII
+29 KQSEWKHPEYII
-41 TAELMKELSSECP
+41 TAELLKELSSENAL
-54 FHVRIRTINQIC
+54 HIRIRAINQVC
-66 ELAKTKKLEEHA
+66 ELAKTKKFEEHA
-78 VEAIWR
+78 VEAILNVV
-84 ATADLLRPEQPA
+84 TDLLQPEQPTEA
-96 EGRYSVLQLL
+96 RHHVLNLL
-106 KALIIGQGDRLGFL
+106 KAIIHGQGERLGFL
-120 RAHFFRVVKDYP
+120 RAHFFRIIKDYP

-140 FEVFKALT
+140 LDVFKALT
-148 ENGRDIN
+148 DGGRDIT

-170 VDLTPEFLLVVV
+170 IGLTPDFLLILV

-210 ASTYDI
+210 TSYYDI
-216 EVSLKVLDAVVC
+216 EMSLKVLDAVVC

-271 SAVYTMS
+271 SAIYTMS

-300 GMGLWGAHRLFC
+300 GMALWGAHRLFC

-327 MNSPNAVVSYE
+327 MTCPNAVVSYE
-338 IVLSVTRL
+338 IVLSITRL
-346 IKKYGTEVQA
+346 IKKYGRELQA
-356 VTWDVVLDIIE
+356 GTWDVLMDILE
-367 RLFQQL
+367 QLFQQL
-373 QGLRSQ
+373 QVLRSQ
-379 ELKAAV
+379 ELKAVV
-385 HNLLTSVEELYDQNE
+385 HDLLTSVEELYNQNE
-400 FHGEEERL
+400 FHGNEERF
-408 FELVEKSAEERP
+408 FELVERSSDDRP
-420 VTSIVNLIT
+420 KESVVNLIN
-429 YRAQSIHPGKEGW
+429 YKAQSIHPGKEGW

-449 MDRYFRNETRSIIR
+449 MERYFRNETRSIVR
-463 MKVLDVLSFALSINR
+463 MKVLDVLSFSLSINR

-491 SQLAHIPEDKDHQV
+491 SQLAHIPEDRDHQV

-512 LVDLAECCH
+512 LGDLAECCH

-533 KVVYR
+533 RVVTR
-538 SLSTP
+538 PLSTS
-543 TESGGQESSSLED
+543 TDVGHDASSLED

-566 ILQTKLYILPA
+566 ILQTKMYSLPA
-577 TYAMRVYDM
+577 SHAMRVYEM
-586 LIKHI
+586 LINHI
-591 QLHYKYLYSSPIA
+591 QLHYKNLYSSHIA
-604 SSIRLQVFDFLLLL
+604 SSIRLQVFDFLLLI
-618 RADSLRRVGLPNK
+618 RADSLRRLGLPNK
-631 DGAVRFSPYCFCE
+631 DGAVRFSPYCLCE
-644 STTDLEKRPN
+644 SVTEQEKKTTE
-654 DRKPAGTLSPP
+654 RKPAGTLSPP
-665 AGSPGLPSPS
+665 SGSPSLPSQNASP
-675 GGLRMG
+675 RMG
-681 FLPYSLAFGVL
+681 YLPYSLAFGVL

-727 NIDLLSSL
+727 NIDQLASS
-735 LCTMLTDRTASD
+735 LCTMLNDRKASE

-775 HPNLDLLKQRDMV
+775 HQYLEITKQRDMV
-788 RALEGGLIY
+788 RCLETGLIS

-812 EMPKILYKSLPVLIV
+812 EMPGILMKSLPVLIV

-864 ASVFAISLPYTNPSK
+864 ASVFAISLPYTNPSR

-889 HVISMWFIRCRLSLR
+889 HVIAMWFIRCRLSLR

-947 LSKHP
+947 LSKHA
-952 KPGPSDTSPVKEL
+952 KPGLSDSSPVKEVK
-965 RDLSNAFRSR
+965 DLSDAFRSR

-988 QTSITSSSL
+988 QTSVTSSSL
-997 SSADESSMSQADD
+997 GSADESSMAQADD

-1059 GNKLVTVT
+1059 GNKLVTIT
-1067 TSVGTGT
+1067 TSVGRGT

-1080 DTGEPPVDPESSYGM
+1080 DCGEIQEDPDSCSGM
-1095 QSEQAKDTAKL
+1095 QTEQVREAPTKL
-1106 DLQARMGMQ
+1106 DLQAKKQQSMHTPRH
-1115 MPQYRVRS
+1115 RVRS
-1123 MSGGHGLRAGS
+1123 MSGGHGLRAGTM
-1134 LEGSSSKGQSGGTPT
+1134 EGPSISSPQGQPGVTPLT
-1149 AGRERVPH
+1149 RADKTPR
-1157 RPQVKKEKATLAD
+1157 RPQVKREKATLAD

-1202 PFSSDLNN
+1202 PFSSDINN

-1228 HRDTALYKSLSMPA
+1228 HRETALYKSLSMPA
-1242 STLTPATTTTTAKPT
+1242 STLTASSKTKPT
-1257 LLQRSNTVA
+1257 LLQRSNT
-1266 SIFLDSQSSGQ
+1266 
-1277 GKLLRSISWAESS
+1277 ESS
-1290 VVPEEGS
+1290 VVPEEGT
-1297 QADAETEELNSP
+1297 QPDTETDITSP
-1309 AGSQEID
+1309 GGSQELD
-1316 DFEAVSTEDTTGEE
+1316 DFEAVATEETACEE
-1330 KSEKTEGIS
+1330 KTDKKTEGIS

-1347 EDSAHAHPEESEGRG
+1347 EDSSAHQPEEPEAGG
-1362 IPIEGPSREA
+1362 IPIEGSTREI
-1372 PFQPSQTLS
+1372 PFQPSQPLC

-1392 QELPKEHDVKAETK
+1392 QELPREPDTKEETK
-1406 EPAAEPKPLTKVN
+1406 QSTADLKPLPLATNTEPEVHPSPS
-1419 DTDTKVN
+1419 
-1426 GTDAKATPNQVNKP
+1426 AKTEV
-1440 DPYEGA
+1440 DGGF
-1446 GATPKP
+1446 GATAMPETG
-1452 SSSSKLEPGAPNQ
+1452 SRLEPGVINQ
-1465 SPVSPNNGYRP
+1465 SPQSPSGYRP

-1487 RRGRRLNMDAF
+1487 RRGRRINVDAF
-1498 KNSTKSSKAEKVPGI
+1498 KSSTKSSKADKVPGI

-1532 NKPILVPNTQTFD
+1532 NKPIFVPNTQTFD
-1545 RTMKV
+1545 RTMKL

-1565 YVGEGQIGNETAIL
+1565 YVGEGQIGNERAIL
-1579 SNQHG
+1579 SNEHG
-1584 SFRYTQFL
+1584 SYRYTQFL
-1592 TGLGKLIDLTDT
+1592 TGLGKLIELRDT
-1604 QPDKIFLGGLDGYGG
+1604 QPDKIFLGGLDGCGD
-1619 EDGQF
+1619 DGQF

-1637 QITTFMPNKEI
+1637 QITTLMPNKEI
-1648 DPFHYNKKRHVGNNF
+1648 DPSRCNKKRHVGNNF

-1670 SGEFYKLGTI
+1670 SGEFYKLGTL

-1689 NIQPLDCHSNLVT
+1689 NIQPLDCESNLVT

-1710 GLVDISVAKI
+1710 GLVDITAAKI

-1733 ALHANMAS
+1733 ALHSNMAS

-1761 LRHIKKIRPKIHN
+1761 LRHIKKMRPKIHE
-1774 ELLEMTAN
+1774 ELLEQSAN
-1782 LPYPIHVVSNKPPPQ
+1782 LPYQMYSNKTPPQ
-1797 NPQNPNGTFETGQRT
+1797 TQQSPNGTFETGQRT

>member
-1 MARQMGRDPGLKEK
+1 MARQMNRDTGLREK
-15 VKMFLGLGPPRGKT
+15 VKMFLGLGPPRGKS
-29 KQSEWKQPEYII
+29 KASEWKQPEYVI
-41 TAELMKELSSECP
+41 TAEMMKELTSESP
-54 FHVRIRTINQIC
+54 LHVRIRAMNQIC
-66 ELAKTKKLEEHA
+66 ELAKTKKFEEHA
-78 VEAIWR
+78 LEAVWR
-84 ATADLLRPEQPA
+84 AVSDLMRPEQQA
-96 EGRYSVLQLL
+96 EARYNVLQLL
-106 KALIIGQGDRLGFL
+106 KALVVGQADRLGFL
-120 RAHFFRVVKDYP
+120 RAHFFRVIKDYP

-140 FEVFKALT
+140 LEVFKALT
-148 ENGRDIN
+148 DNGRDIA

-170 VDLTPEFLLVVV
+170 HDLTPDFLLVLV
-182 NLVKFHSCYLERYIA
+182 NLVKFHSCYLEPYIA

-210 ASTYDI
+210 ASSYDI
-216 EVSLKVLDAVVC
+216 EVSLQVLDAVVC
-228 YNCLPSE
+228 YNCLPAE

-271 SAVYTMS
+271 SALYTMS
-278 RIMEDRVY
+278 RILEDRVY

-300 GMGLWGAHRLFC
+300 GMGLWGAHRIFC
-312 LKNSPISVL
+312 LKNSPLSIL
-321 PSFLKA
+321 PSFMKA
-327 MNSPNAVVSYE
+327 MNCPNVVVSYE
-338 IVLSVTRL
+338 IVLSITRL
-346 IKKYGTEVQA
+346 IKKFGTQVQA
-356 VTWDVVLDIIE
+356 VSWDPVMDVIE

-373 QGLRSQ
+373 SALRSH
-379 ELKAAV
+379 ELKSAV
-385 HNLLTSVEELYDQNE
+385 HNLLTLVEELYDQNV
-400 FHGEEERL
+400 FHGDVERL
-408 FELVEKSAEERP
+408 FELVERTSEDRP
-420 VTSIVNLIT
+420 AGSVVNLIT

-442 VLDLQKL
+442 ILDLQKL
-449 MDRYFRNETRSIIR
+449 MDRFFRNESRSIIR

-491 SQLAHIPEDKDHQV
+491 CQLAHIPEDNDHQV

-543 TESGGQESSSLED
+543 EAGFHDSSSLED

-577 TYAMRVYDM
+577 SHAIRVYAMLVE
-586 LIKHI
+586 HI
-591 QLHYKYLYSSPIA
+591 RLHYKYLYSSPIA

-644 STTDLEKRPN
+644 NVNDAEKN
-654 DRKPAGTLSPP
+654 QSDGKQAGTLSPP
-665 AGSPGLPSPS
+665 AGSQSLPPQS
-675 GGLRMG
+675 GAQRMG

-714 CLRYKVLILSSPC
+714 CLRYKILILSSPC
-727 NIDLLSSL
+727 NVDELSTL
-735 LCTMLTDRTASD
+735 LCTMLSDRTASD

-775 HPNLDLLKQRDMV
+775 HPYLDIAKQREMI
-788 RALEGGLIY
+788 RALEHGLIY

-812 EMPKILYKSLPVLIV
+812 EMPVILFKSLPVLIV

-849 VRLPHLYGNFAAEQY
+849 VRLTHLYGNFAAEQY
-864 ASVFAISLPYTNPSK
+864 ASVFAISLPYTNPSR

-947 LSKHP
+947 LSRPTKTSL
-952 KPGPSDTSPVKEL
+952 SDTSPVKEM

-988 QTSITSSSL
+988 QSSVTSSSL
-997 SSADESSMSQADD
+997 SSADESSVSQADE

-1024 DMMARYVFSNFTAV
+1024 DMMARYAFANFTAV
-1038 PKRSPVGEFLLDGGR
+1038 PKRSPVGEYLLDGGR
-1053 TKTWLV
+1053 TKTWMV
-1059 GNKLVTVT
+1059 GNKLITVT
-1067 TSVGTGT
+1067 TSVGKGT

-1080 DTGEPPVDPESSYGM
+1080 DTGENPDDGESGSGTNT
-1095 QSEQAKDTAKL
+1095 EQDLPSKL
-1106 DLQARMGMQ
+1106 DLHGRMGMQ
-1115 MPQYRVRS
+1115 HRIRS
-1123 MSGGHGLRAGS
+1123 LSGGHGLRAGS
-1134 LEGSSSKGQSGGTPT
+1134 LDGSKGQSTS
-1149 AGRERVPH
+1149 RVPH
-1157 RPQVKKEKATLAD
+1157 RAPVKEKVTLTLAD
-1170 FVPVL
+1170 YMPVL
-1175 TQGWAEILVRRPT
+1175 TQGWAEITVRRPT
-1188 GNTSWL
+1188 GTTSWL
-1194 MSLENPLS
+1194 MSVENPLS
-1202 PFSSDLNN
+1202 PFSSDINN

-1219 LMAAERFKE
+1219 LMAVERFKG
-1228 HRDTALYKSLSMPA
+1228 HRETMLYKSLSMPA
-1242 STLTPATTTTTAKPT
+1242 STLTDAKPS
-1257 LLQRSNTVA
+1257 LQRSNT
-1266 SIFLDSQSSGQ
+1266 
-1277 GKLLRSISWAESS
+1277 ESS

-1297 QADAETEELNSP
+1297 LLEDPPENVTSP
-1309 AGSQEID
+1309 ASSQELD
-1316 DFEAVSTEDTTGEE
+1316 DFEAVTNAETLREVKAE
-1330 KSEKTEGIS
+1330 KSSDGIT

-1347 EDSAHAHPEESEGRG
+1347 EDSAATQSEQSESRG
-1362 IPIEGPSREA
+1362 IPIEGSGREIA
-1372 PFQPSQTLS
+1372 FQPSQTLS

-1392 QELPKEHDVKAETK
+1392 QELPKEPETK
-1406 EPAAEPKPLTKVN
+1406 DEVKEPPLVPEPEPQTKE
-1419 DTDTKVN
+1419 N
-1426 GTDAKATPNQVNKP
+1426 GTDKEAPPSQINKQEQEVDGGAGAIPKSSVSPREEPGTPNQSQQ
-1440 DPYEGA
+1440 
-1446 GATPKP
+1446 
-1452 SSSSKLEPGAPNQ
+1452 SS
-1465 SPVSPNNGYRP
+1465 NGYRP

-1487 RRGRRLNMDAF
+1487 RRGRRINVDVF
-1498 KNSTKSSKAEKVPGI
+1498 KNRTKSTKAEKVPGI

-1532 NKPILVPNTQTFD
+1532 NKPILVPNTETFE
-1545 RTMKV
+1545 RTMSL
-1550 LDQIPSYDTHKIGVL
+1550 LDGIPSYDTHKIGVL
-1565 YVGEGQIGNETAIL
+1565 YVGEGQPKASHRRLRSPVSAIL
-1579 SNQHG
+1579 E
-1584 SFRYTQFL
+1584 T
-1592 TGLGKLIDLTDT
+1592 
-1604 QPDKIFLGGLDGYGG
+1604 
-1619 EDGQF
+1619 
-1624 TYCWHDD
+1624 
-1631 IMQVIF
+1631 
-1637 QITTFMPNKEI
+1637 
-1648 DPFHYNKKRHVGNNF
+1648 
-1663 VNIVYND
+1663 
-1670 SGEFYKLGTI
+1670 
-1680 KGQFNFVDV
+1680 
-1689 NIQPLDCHSNLVT
+1689 
-1702 LQCRKDME
+1702 
-1710 GLVDISVAKI
+1710 
-1720 VSDKNLPFLARQM
+1720 
-1733 ALHANMAS
+1733 
-1741 QVHHSR
+1741 SR
-1747 SNPTDIYPSKWIAR
+1747 WCC
-1761 LRHIKKIRPKIHN
+1761 
-1774 ELLEMTAN
+1774 E
-1782 LPYPIHVVSNKPPPQ
+1782 
-1797 NPQNPNGTFETGQRT
+1797 
-1812 RLISAVDDFTEF
+1812 
-1824 A
+1824 

>member
-1 MARQMGRDPGLKEK
+1 MAKQMGKDPGLKEK
-15 VKMFLGLGPPRGKT
+15 VKMLFGLAPSRGKA
-29 KQSEWKQPEYII
+29 KPSEWKHPEYVI
-41 TAELMKELSSECP
+41 TSELMKELSPESAL
-54 FHVRIRTINQIC
+54 HIRLRAINQVC
-66 ELAKTKKLEEHA
+66 ELAKTKKFEEHA
-78 VEAIWR
+78 VEAICQ
-84 ATADLLRPEQPA
+84 AVSDLLQPEQPV
-96 EGRYSVLQLL
+96 EGRLHVLHLL
-106 KALIIGQGDRLGFL
+106 KAIILGQGERLGVL
-120 RAHFFRVVKDYP
+120 RAHFFRVIKDYP
-132 TNEDLAER
+132 SKEDVAER
-140 FEVFKALT
+140 LEVFKALT
-148 ENGRDIN
+148 DNGREIA
-155 YLEEELAAFVLQWME
+155 YLEEELAAFVLQWM
-170 VDLTPEFLLVVV
+170 DIGLTPDFLMVLV
-182 NLVKFHSCYLERYIA
+182 NLVKFNSCYLEHFIA

-210 ASTYDI
+210 TSPYDI

-235 SIPTFVI
+235 SIPIFVI

-271 SAVYTMS
+271 SAIYSMS
-278 RIMEDRVY
+278 RIMEDRVH

-327 MNSPNAVVSYE
+327 MNCNNAVVSYE

-346 IKKYGTEVQA
+346 IKKYGKDVQA
-356 VTWDVVLDIIE
+356 ATWDVLLDIIE

-373 QGLRSQ
+373 QMLRSQ
-379 ELKAAV
+379 ELKATV
-385 HNLLTSVEELYDQNE
+385 HNLLTTTEELYNQNE
-400 FHGEEERL
+400 FHGDEERF
-408 FELVEKSAEERP
+408 FELVEKGADERP
-420 VTSIVNLIT
+420 IASVVNLIT

-442 VLDLQKL
+442 VMNLQKL
-449 MDRYFRNETRSIIR
+449 MDRYFRNESRSVVR

-478 QFYEE
+478 QFYED

-491 SQLAHIPEDKDHQV
+491 CQLAHIPEDKDHQV

-533 KVVYR
+533 KVVNR

-543 TESGGQESSSLED
+543 ESGHDSSSSSSLED

-577 TYAMRVYDM
+577 SHAMRVYEM
-586 LIKHI
+586 LINHI
-591 QLHYKYLYSSPIA
+591 QLHYKYKYSSPLA
-604 SSIRLQVFDFLLLL
+604 SSIRLQVFDFLLHL

-631 DGAVRFSPYCFCE
+631 DGAFRFSPYCLCE
-644 STTDLEKRPN
+644 STNEQEKRAAE
-654 DRKPAGTLSPP
+654 RKPAGTLSPP
-665 AGSPGLPSPS
+665 SGSPSVPSQTVVP
-675 GGLRMG
+675 RMG
-681 FLPYSLAFGVL
+681 FLPFSLAFGVI

-714 CLRYKVLILSSPC
+714 CLRYKLLILSSPC
-727 NIDLLSSL
+727 NIDQLAASL
-735 LCTMLTDRTASD
+735 CAMLTDKTASD
-747 RLYNTPDGFSRT
+747 RLYITPDGFSRT

-775 HPNLDLLKQRDMV
+775 HQHLELSKQRDMV
-788 RALEGGLIY
+788 RCLETGLIF
-797 RCAKQ
+797 RCGKQ
-802 CVVALSMCMI
+802 CVVALSMCVI
-812 EMPKILYKSLPVLIV
+812 EMPSILIKSLPVLIV

-849 VRLPHLYGNFAAEQY
+849 VRLPHLYANFAAEQY

-889 HVISMWFIRCRLSLR
+889 HVIAMWFIRCRLSLR

-947 LSKHP
+947 LSKHT
-952 KPGPSDTSPVKEL
+952 KPGFSDTSPVKEM

-975 SISVSERAAYSRM
+975 SISVSEHAAYSRM
-988 QTSITSSSL
+988 QTSVTSSSL
-997 SSADESSMSQADD
+997 SSADESSMAQADD

-1024 DMMARYVFSNFTAV
+1024 DMMARYAFANFTAV

-1059 GNKLVTVT
+1059 GNKLITIT
-1067 TSVGTGT
+1067 TSVGMGT

-1080 DTGEPPVDPESSYGM
+1080 DTGENHGDPENSSPV
-1095 QSEQAKDTAKL
+1095 QTEQVKEFPSML
-1106 DLQARMGMQ
+1106 DLQQRK
-1115 MPQYRVRS
+1115 P
-1123 MSGGHGLRAGS
+1123 GGTTLRAGS
-1134 LEGSSSKGQSGGTPT
+1134 LEGTPLSTSIGQPGATPVT
-1149 AGRERVPH
+1149 RAEKPSRRA
-1157 RPQVKKEKATLAD
+1157 QVKKEKTTLAD

-1175 TQGWAEILVRRPT
+1175 TQGWAEVLVRRPT

-1202 PFSSDLNN
+1202 PFSSDINN

-1219 LMAAERFKE
+1219 LMAAERLKE
-1228 HRDTALYKSLSMPA
+1228 HRETALYKSLSVPA
-1242 STLTPATTTTTAKPT
+1242 STLSPSTAKTT
-1257 LLQRSNTVA
+1257 LLQRANTVA
-1266 SIFLDSQSSGQ
+1266 SVSLVAQSSGQ
-1277 GKLLRSISWAESS
+1277 GKLLRSISWAESCA
-1290 VVPEEGS
+1290 VPEEGA
-1297 QADAETEELNSP
+1297 QADGEAEEATTP
-1309 AGSQEID
+1309 GGSQELE
-1316 DFEAVSTEDTTGEE
+1316 DFEAVVSEDTASEE
-1330 KSEKTEGIS
+1330 KTAKKTECIS

-1347 EDSAHAHPEESEGRG
+1347 EESAATQTEESEAGG
-1362 IPIEGPSREA
+1362 IPIEGSTREV
-1372 PFQPSQTLS
+1372 PFQTLS

-1387 ELQTL
+1387 ELQAL
-1392 QELPKEHDVKAETK
+1392 QELPKELVSTEDMKK
-1406 EPAAEPKPLTKVN
+1406 PAADLKTLPRIETPLSHRTKSEEERSTGALSKP
-1419 DTDTKVN
+1419 
-1426 GTDAKATPNQVNKP
+1426 
-1440 DPYEGA
+1440 EG
-1446 GATPKP
+1446 GMR
-1452 SSSSKLEPGAPNQ
+1452 LEPELPVL
-1465 SPVSPNNGYRP
+1465 SPHSPTGHRP

-1487 RRGRRLNMDAF
+1487 RRGRRIQIDPF

-1532 NKPILVPNTQTFD
+1532 NKPILVPNTQTFE
-1545 RTMKV
+1545 RTMSL
-1550 LDQIPSYDTHKIGVL
+1550 LDRIPPYDTHKIGVL
-1565 YVGEGQIGNETAIL
+1565 YVGEGQIGSERAIL
-1579 SNQHG
+1579 SNEHG
-1584 SFRYTQFL
+1584 SYRYTQFL
-1592 TGLGKLIDLTDT
+1592 TGLGKLIELKDT
-1604 QPDKIFLGGLDGYGG
+1604 QPDKIFLGGLDGCGD
-1619 EDGQF
+1619 DGQF

-1637 QITTFMPNKEI
+1637 QITTLMPNKEI
-1648 DPFHYNKKRHVGNNF
+1648 DPNRCNKKRHVGNNF
-1663 VNIVYND
+1663 VNIIYND
-1670 SGEFYKLGTI
+1670 SGEFYRLGTL

-1689 NIQPLDCHSNLVT
+1689 NIQPLECESNLVT

-1710 GLVDISVAKI
+1710 GLVDTSVAKI

-1733 ALHANMAS
+1733 ALHSNMAS

-1761 LRHIKKIRPKIHN
+1761 LRHIKKMRPKIQE
-1774 ELLEMTAN
+1774 ELQELSASM
-1782 LPYPIHVVSNKPPPQ
+1782 PYQVPTISNKPPSQ
-1797 NPQNPNGTFETGQRT
+1797 NPQTPPGAFETGQRT

>member
-15 VKMFLGLGPPRGKT
+15 VKMFLGLGPSRGKS
-29 KQSEWKQPEYII
+29 KHSEWRQPEYII
-41 TAELMKELSSECP
+41 TAELLKELSPESALSIR
-54 FHVRIRTINQIC
+54 VRAMNQIC
-66 ELAKTKKLEEHA
+66 ELAKTKKFEDHA
-78 VEAIWR
+78 VEAIW
-84 ATADLLRPEQPA
+84 TSIVDLLEPDQPA
-96 EGRYSVLQLL
+96 EGRHNVLNLL
-106 KALIIGQGDRLGFL
+106 KSLIVGQGDRLGFL
-120 RAHFFRVVKDYP
+120 RAHFFHVIKDYP
-132 TNEDLAER
+132 SNEDLVER
-140 FEVFKALT
+140 LEVFKALT
-148 ENGRDIN
+148 DNGRYIT
-155 YLEEELAAFVLQWME
+155 YLEEELADFVLQWME
-170 VDLTPEFLLVVV
+170 FGLSPDFLLVLV
-182 NLVKFHSCYLERYIA
+182 NLVKFHSCYLESYIA

-210 ASTYDI
+210 TSSYDI

-242 TLCRTINVK
+242 TLCRTINIK

-271 SAVYTMS
+271 SAIYTMS
-278 RIMEDRVY
+278 CIMEDKVY
-286 MEDAPLLRGAVFFV
+286 SEDAPLLRGAVFFV

-327 MNSPNAVVSYE
+327 MNCPNAVVSYE
-338 IVLSVTRL
+338 IVLSIIRL
-346 IKKYGTEVQA
+346 IKKYGREVQA
-356 VTWDVVLDIIE
+356 VTWDVVLDIVE
-367 RLFQQL
+367 RLFQQF
-373 QGLRSQ
+373 QVLRSQ

-385 HNLLTSVEELYDQNE
+385 HNLLTAVEELYDQND
-400 FHGEEERL
+400 FHGDEER
-408 FELVEKSAEERP
+408 FFDLVEKNSDERP
-420 VTSIVNLIT
+420 AASVVNLIT

-442 VLDLQKL
+442 VQDLQKL
-449 MDRYFRNETRSIIR
+449 MDKYFRNESRCVVR

-491 SQLAHIPEDKDHQV
+491 CQLAHIPEDKDHQV

-512 LVDLAECCH
+512 LGDLAECCH

-533 KVVYR
+533 RVVTR
-538 SLSTP
+538 SLSL
-543 TESGGQESSSLED
+543 TESAGQDTSSLED

-566 ILQTKLYILPA
+566 ILQTKLYTLPA
-577 TYAMRVYDM
+577 SHAMRVYEM
-586 LIKHI
+586 LVNHI
-591 QLHYKYLYSSPIA
+591 QLHYRNLYSSPMA
-604 SSIRLQVFDFLLLL
+604 SSIRLQVFDFFLLL
-618 RADSLRRVGLPNK
+618 RADSLKRVGLPNK
-631 DGAVRFSPYCFCE
+631 DGAVRFSPYCLCE
-644 STTDLEKRPN
+644 SVSESEKRVS
-654 DRKPAGTLSPP
+654 DRKSSGTLSPP
-665 AGSPGLPSPS
+665 AGSPSLTSQS
-675 GGLRMG
+675 GCPRLG
-681 FLPYSLAFGVL
+681 FLPFSLAFGVI

-714 CLRYKVLILSSPC
+714 CLRYKLLILSSPC
-727 NIDLLSSL
+727 NIDQLSAS
-735 LCTMLTDRTASD
+735 LCTMLSDRSASD

-775 HPNLDLLKQRDMV
+775 HPYLDLSKQREMV
-788 RALEGGLIY
+788 HCLETGLIY

-802 CVVALSMCMI
+802 CVVALSMCMV
-812 EMPKILYKSLPVLIV
+812 EMPGILIKSLPMLIV

-849 VRLPHLYGNFAAEQY
+849 VRLPHLYWNFAPEQY
-864 ASVFAISLPYTNPSK
+864 VSVFAISLPYTNPSK

-889 HVISMWFIRCRLSLR
+889 HVIAMWFIRCRLSFR

-909 YITKGLRSNVLLS
+909 YITKGLRSNVLQS

-947 LSKHP
+947 LSKQT
-952 KPGPSDTSPVKEL
+952 KPGMSDSSPVKEM

-988 QTSITSSSL
+988 QTSVTSSSL
-997 SSADESSMSQADD
+997 SSADESSMAQADD

-1067 TSVGTGT
+1067 TSVGRGT

-1080 DTGEPPVDPESSYGM
+1080 DTGDVPKEGDADVGSSMQPEFKEAPKM
-1095 QSEQAKDTAKL
+1095 EQ
-1106 DLQARMGMQ
+1106 QARKQ
-1115 MPQYRVRS
+1115 
-1123 MSGGHGLRAGS
+1123 GGHGLRAGS
-1134 LEGSSSKGQSGGTPT
+1134 EAVSLSSPGGAPGSRVDKTP
-1149 AGRERVPH
+1149 RRV
-1157 RPQVKKEKATLAD
+1157 QVKKEKATLAD

-1202 PFSSDLNN
+1202 PFSSDINN

-1228 HRDTALYKSLSMPA
+1228 HRETALYKSLSMPT
-1242 STLTPATTTTTAKPT
+1242 STLSSPASKPT

-1266 SIFLDSQSSGQ
+1266 SVSLASQSSGQ

-1297 QADAETEELNSP
+1297 QLDVEGDVTSP
-1309 AGSQEID
+1309 RGSQELD
-1316 DFEAVSTEDTTGEE
+1316 DFEAVINDDTT
-1330 KSEKTEGIS
+1330 SEAKTDKKTDGIS

-1347 EDSAHAHPEESEGRG
+1347 EESTSQHTEELELGG
-1362 IPIEGPSREA
+1362 IPIEGSSREL

-1392 QELPKEHDVKAETK
+1392 QEIPKEPDSKDPIQTPVLETK
-1406 EPAAEPKPLTKVN
+1406 PLLHSASTEPVPSKPEEEVSAA
-1419 DTDTKVN
+1419 
-1426 GTDAKATPNQVNKP
+1426 
-1440 DPYEGA
+1440 
-1446 GATPKP
+1446 ATPKP
-1452 SSSSKLEPGAPNQ
+1452 EAGSRLEPGLPQQAPQ
-1465 SPVSPNNGYRP
+1465 SPSGYRP

-1487 RRGRRLNMDAF
+1487 RRGRRINIDAF
-1498 KNSTKSSKAEKVPGI
+1498 KNSTKATKAEKVPGI

-1532 NKPILVPNTQTFD
+1532 NKPILVPNTQTFE
-1545 RTMKV
+1545 RTMKL
-1550 LDQIPSYDTHKIGVL
+1550 LDQIPCYDTHKIGVL
-1565 YVGEGQIGNETAIL
+1565 YVGEGQVGNERAIL
-1579 SNQHG
+1579 SNEHG
-1584 SFRYTQFL
+1584 SYRYTQFL
-1592 TGLGKLIDLTDT
+1592 TGLGKLIELKDT
-1604 QPDKIFLGGLDGYGG
+1604 QPDKIFLGGLDGCGD
-1619 EDGQF
+1619 DGQF

-1637 QITTFMPNKEI
+1637 QITTLMPNKEI
-1648 DPFHYNKKRHVGNNF
+1648 DPYRCNKKRHVGNNF

-1670 SGEFYKLGTI
+1670 SGEFYKLGTL

-1689 NIQPLDCHSNLVT
+1689 NIQPLDCESNLVT

-1733 ALHANMAS
+1733 ALHSNMAS

-1761 LRHIKKIRPKIHN
+1761 LRHIKKMRPKIHD
-1774 ELLEMTAN
+1774 ELLEMSAN
-1782 LPYPIHVVSNKPPPQ
+1782 MPYPISSLSNKPPPQ
-1797 NPQNPNGTFETGQRT
+1797 NPPSASGSFETGQRT

>member
-1 MARQMGRDPGLKEK
+1 MARQMGKDPGLKEK
-15 VKMFLGLGPPRGKT
+15 VKMFLGFGPPRPKS
-29 KQSEWKQPEYII
+29 KNSDRQPEYII
-41 TAELMKELSSECP
+41 TAELLKDLSPESALSVRLRAMN
-54 FHVRIRTINQIC
+54 HVC
-66 ELAKTKKLEEHA
+66 ELAKTKKFEDHA
-78 VEAIWR
+78 VEAIWL
-84 ATADLLRPEQPA
+84 AVEDLLQPEQPA
-96 EGRYSVLQLL
+96 EARLDVLNLL
-106 KALIIGQGDRLGFL
+106 KSLIVGQGERLGFL
-120 RAHFFRVVKDYP
+120 RAHFFRVIKDYP
-132 TNEDLAER
+132 TNEDLEQR
-140 FEVFKALT
+140 LEVFKALT
-148 ENGRDIN
+148 DNGRDIA

-170 VDLTPEFLLVVV
+170 VGLSPDFLLVLV

-210 ASTYDI
+210 TSSYDI
-216 EVSLKVLDAVVC
+216 EVSLMVLDAVVC

-271 SAVYTMS
+271 SAIYTMS
-278 RIMEDRVY
+278 RIMEDKVY
-286 MEDAPLLRGAVFFV
+286 WEDAPLLRGAVFFV

-327 MNSPNAVVSYE
+327 MNCPNAVVSYE
-338 IVLSVTRL
+338 IVLSITRL
-346 IKKYGTEVQA
+346 IKKYGRELQA
-356 VTWDVVLDIIE
+356 STWDVLLAVIE

-373 QGLRSQ
+373 QVLRSP
-379 ELKAAV
+379 ELKAAM
-385 HNLLTSVEELYDQNE
+385 HNLLTGVEELYDQNE
-400 FHGEEERL
+400 FHGEEQRF
-408 FELVEKSAEERP
+408 FELVEKYSDDRP
-420 VTSIVNLIT
+420 AASVVNLIT
-429 YRAQSIHPGKEGW
+429 YRARSIHPGKEGW
-442 VLDLQKL
+442 IQDLQKL
-449 MDRYFRNETRSIIR
+449 MDKYFRNESRCIVR

-491 SQLAHIPEDKDHQV
+491 CQLAQIPEDKDHKV

-533 KVVYR
+533 RVVTR
-538 SLSTP
+538 SLSLPVDST
-543 TESGGQESSSLED
+543 QDASSLED

-577 TYAMRVYDM
+577 SHAIRVYEM
-586 LIKHI
+586 MVNHI
-591 QLHYKYLYSSPIA
+591 QLHYLNLYSSPIA
-604 SSIRLQVFDFLLLL
+604 GSIRLQVFDFFLHL
-618 RADSLRRVGLPNK
+618 RTDSLKRIGLPNK
-631 DGAVRFSPYCFCE
+631 DGAVRFSPYCLCE
-644 STTDLEKRPN
+644 SVIEPEKRPPE
-654 DRKPAGTLSPP
+654 RKPAGTLSPP
-665 AGSPGLPSPS
+665 SGSPSLSS
-675 GGLRMG
+675 QGGCPRLG
-681 FLPYSLAFGVL
+681 CLHFSLAFGVI

-714 CLRYKVLILSSPC
+714 CLRYKLLILSSPC
-727 NIDLLSSL
+727 NIDQLSASL
-735 LCTMLTDRTASD
+735 CNMLSDRSASD

-759 DLQLAV
+759 ELQLAV

-775 HPNLDLLKQRDMV
+775 HQYLDITKQKEMV
-788 RALEGGLIY
+788 RCLETGLIY

-802 CVVALSMCMI
+802 CVVALSMCMV
-812 EMPKILYKSLPVLIV
+812 EMPGMLIKSLPVLIV

-864 ASVFAISLPYTNPSK
+864 ASVFAISLPYTNPSR

-889 HVISMWFIRCRLSLR
+889 HVIAMWFIRCRLSLR

-909 YITKGLRSNVLLS
+909 YITKGLRSNVLQS

-947 LSKHP
+947 LSKP
-952 KPGPSDTSPVKEL
+952 SKPGLSDSSPVKEM

-988 QTSITSSSL
+988 QPSVTSSSL
-997 SSADESSMSQADD
+997 SSADESSVAQADD

-1059 GNKLVTVT
+1059 GNKLITVT
-1067 TSVGTGT
+1067 TSVGRGT

-1080 DTGEPPVDPESSYGM
+1080 DPGEAPKPSDTDYFFNSSPM
-1095 QSEQAKDTAKL
+1095 QTEQAKETPPKI
-1106 DLQARMGMQ
+1106 DLQARKPGMQ
-1115 MPQYRVRS
+1115 TPRHRVRS

-1134 LEGSSSKGQSGGTPT
+1134 DGGSSPGGAP
-1149 AGRERVPH
+1149 GSRGDKIPR

-1202 PFSSDLNN
+1202 PFSSDINN

-1228 HRDTALYKSLSMPA
+1228 HRETALYKSLSMPA
-1242 STLTPATTTTTAKPT
+1242 SSLTAATCKPT
-1257 LLQRSNTVA
+1257 LLQRANT
-1266 SIFLDSQSSGQ
+1266 
-1277 GKLLRSISWAESS
+1277 ESS
-1290 VVPEEGS
+1290 VLPEEGS
-1297 QADAETEELNSP
+1297 QNEADVDVTSP
-1309 AGSQEID
+1309 AASQELEDFKPVTID
-1316 DFEAVSTEDTTGEE
+1316 DTPSEE
-1330 KSEKTEGIS
+1330 KTDKKSEGIS

-1347 EDSAHAHPEESEGRG
+1347 DLSTQQSEESEVGG
-1362 IPIEGPSREA
+1362 IPIEGSTREI

-1392 QELPKEHDVKAETK
+1392 QELPKEPEAK
-1406 EPAAEPKPLTKVN
+1406 EITSTPTPEAKPVLQTPSAEPPVIQTARAEE
-1419 DTDTKVN
+1419 N
-1426 GTDAKATPNQVNKP
+1426 GAK
-1440 DPYEGA
+1440 EA
-1446 GATPKP
+1446 GAR
-1452 SSSSKLEPGAPNQ
+1452 LEPGLSQQ
-1465 SPVSPNNGYRP
+1465 SPQSPNGYRP

-1487 RRGRRLNMDAF
+1487 RRGRRINVDAF
-1498 KNSTKSSKAEKVPGI
+1498 KNSTKSTKAEKVPGI

-1532 NKPILVPNTQTFD
+1532 NKPILVPNTETFD
-1545 RTMKV
+1545 RTMKL
-1550 LDQIPSYDTHKIGVL
+1550 LDQIPCYDTHKIGVL
-1565 YVGEGQIGNETAIL
+1565 YVGEGQIGDEKSIL
-1579 SNQHG
+1579 SNEHG
-1584 SFRYTQFL
+1584 SYRYTQFL
-1592 TGLGKLIDLTDT
+1592 TGLGKLIDLKET
-1604 QPDKIFLGGLDGYGG
+1604 QPDKIFLGGLGWRG

-1637 QITTFMPNKEI
+1637 QIATLMPNLEI
-1648 DPFHYNKKRHVGNNF
+1648 DPYRCNKKRHVGNNF

-1670 SGEFYKLGTI
+1670 SGEFYKLGTLR
-1680 KGQFNFVDV
+1680 GQFNFVDV
-1689 NIQPLDCHSNLVT
+1689 NIQPLDCESNLVT

-1733 ALHANMAS
+1733 ALHSNMAS

-1761 LRHIKKIRPKIHN
+1761 LRHIKKIRPKVHE
-1774 ELLEMTAN
+1774 ELLEMSAN
-1782 LPYPIHVVSNKPPPQ
+1782 TPYSIHTLSSKPPPQ
-1797 NPQNPNGTFETGQRT
+1797 NPPSASGSFETGQRT

>member
-1 MARQMGRDPGLKEK
+1 MAGPMGRDPGLKEK
-15 VKMFLGLGPPRGKT
+15 VKKFLGFGPPRPKS
-29 KQSEWKQPEYII
+29 KHSERQPEYVI
-41 TAELMKELSSECP
+41 TAELLKELSPESALS
-54 FHVRIRTINQIC
+54 VRIRAMNNIC
-66 ELAKTKKLEEHA
+66 ELAKTKKFEDHA
-78 VEAIWR
+78 VEAIWLSVV
-84 ATADLLRPEQPA
+84 DLLQPEQPA
-96 EGRYSVLQLL
+96 EGRLDVLNLL
-106 KALIIGQGDRLGFL
+106 KSLVLGQGERLGFL
-120 RAHFFRVVKDYP
+120 RAHFFRVIKDYP
-132 TNEDLAER
+132 SNEDLEQR
-140 FEVFKALT
+140 LEVFKALT
-148 ENGRDIN
+148 DNGRDIT

-170 VDLTPEFLLVVV
+170 VALSPDFLLVLV

-210 ASTYDI
+210 TSSYDV

-251 ELCEPC
+251 ELCETC

-271 SAVYTMS
+271 SAIYTMS
-278 RIMEDRVY
+278 RIMEDKVY
-286 MEDAPLLRGAVFFV
+286 WEDAPLLRGAVFFV

-327 MNSPNAVVSYE
+327 MNCPNAVVSYE
-338 IVLSVTRL
+338 IVLSITRL
-346 IKKYGTEVQA
+346 AKKYGRELQA
-356 VTWDVVLDIIE
+356 TTWDVLLAVIE

-373 QGLRSQ
+373 QILRSQ
-379 ELKAAV
+379 ELKAAI
-385 HNLLTSVEELYDQNE
+385 HYLLTAVEELYDQNE
-400 FHGEEERL
+400 FHGDEDRF
-408 FELVEKSAEERP
+408 FELVERHSDDRP
-420 VTSIVNLIT
+420 ASSVVNLIT

-442 VLDLQKL
+442 VQDLQRL
-449 MDRYFRNETRSIIR
+449 MDKYFRNETRSIVR

-491 SQLAHIPEDKDHQV
+491 CQLAHVPEDKDHQV

-521 SCHFNS
+521 TCHFNS

-533 KVVYR
+533 RVVTR
-538 SLSTP
+538 SLSLP
-543 TESGGQESSSLED
+543 ADSGQDASSLED

-577 TYAMRVYDM
+577 SHAMRVYEM
-586 LIKHI
+586 MVNHI
-591 QLHYKYLYSSPIA
+591 QLHYRNLYSSPIA
-604 SSIRLQVFDFLLLL
+604 SSIRLQVFDFFLLL
-618 RADSLRRVGLPNK
+618 RADSLKRIGLPNK
-631 DGAVRFSPYCFCE
+631 DGAVRFSPYCLCE
-644 STTDLEKRPN
+644 IVSEPEKRPAE
-654 DRKPAGTLSPP
+654 RKPAGTLSPP
-665 AGSPGLPSPS
+665 SGSPSLSSQGVCP
-675 GGLRMG
+675 RMG
-681 FLPYSLAFGVL
+681 YLSFSLAFGVI

-714 CLRYKVLILSSPC
+714 CLRYKLLILSSPC
-727 NIDLLSSL
+727 NIDQLSAS
-735 LCTMLTDRTASD
+735 LCTMLSDRSASD

-775 HPNLDLLKQRDMV
+775 HPYLEITKQKEMV
-788 RALEGGLIY
+788 RCLETGLIY

-812 EMPKILYKSLPVLIV
+812 EMPGILIKSLPVLIV

-879 FNQYIVFLAH
+879 FNQYIVFLGH

-909 YITKGLRSNVLLS
+909 YITKGLRSNVLQS

-937 SLNERPKSLK
+937 SLNERPKREIYY
-947 LSKHP
+947 
-952 KPGPSDTSPVKEL
+952 VI
-965 RDLSNAFRSR
+965 N
-975 SISVSERAAYSRM
+975 SRM
-988 QTSITSSSL
+988 QPSVTSSSL
-997 SSADESSMSQADD
+997 SSADESSMAQADD

-1059 GNKLVTVT
+1059 GNKLITVT
-1067 TSVGTGT
+1067 TSVGRGT

-1080 DTGEPPVDPESSYGM
+1080 DTGEAPKEGESEYSSPM
-1095 QSEQAKDTAKL
+1095 QSELTKEAQPKME
-1106 DLQARMGMQ
+1106 LQARKSGMQ
-1115 MPQYRVRS
+1115 KPRHRVRS

-1134 LEGSSSKGQSGGTPT
+1134 DGTGGA
-1149 AGRERVPH
+1149 AGYRDKIPR
-1157 RPQVKKEKATLAD
+1157 RPQAKKEKATLAD

-1175 TQGWAEILVRRPT
+1175 TQGWAEVLVRRPT

-1202 PFSSDLNN
+1202 PFSSDINN

-1228 HRDTALYKSLSMPA
+1228 HRETALYKSLSMPA
-1242 STLTPATTTTTAKPT
+1242 SSLSPAACKPT
-1257 LLQRSNTVA
+1257 LLQRSNT
-1266 SIFLDSQSSGQ
+1266 
-1277 GKLLRSISWAESS
+1277 ESS
-1290 VVPEEGS
+1290 VLPEEGS
-1297 QADAETEELNSP
+1297 QTEADVDITSP
-1309 AGSQEID
+1309 AGSQELE
-1316 DFEAVSTEDTTGEE
+1316 DFEAVTNDDTPSEDKTD
-1330 KSEKTEGIS
+1330 KKTEGIS

-1347 EDSAHAHPEESEGRG
+1347 DLSTQQLEEAELGG
-1362 IPIEGPSREA
+1362 IPIEGSTREI
-1372 PFQPSQTLS
+1372 PFQSSTLS

-1392 QELPKEHDVKAETK
+1392 QELPKEPETK
-1406 EPAAEPKPLTKVN
+1406 DVSAPAPEAPAPQTLAPEAPAPQTLAPEAPPLLQTSSTEPPISQTARVEEVLSKPEAA
-1419 DTDTKVN
+1419 
-1426 GTDAKATPNQVNKP
+1426 AM
-1440 DPYEGA
+1440 
-1446 GATPKP
+1446 
-1452 SSSSKLEPGAPNQ
+1452 LEPGTPQQ
-1465 SPVSPNNGYRP
+1465 SPQSPSGYRP

-1487 RRGRRLNMDAF
+1487 RRGRRINVDAF
-1498 KNSTKSSKAEKVPGI
+1498 KNSTKANKADKVPGI

-1532 NKPILVPNTQTFD
+1532 NKPILVPNTQTFE
-1545 RTMKV
+1545 RTMKL

-1565 YVGEGQIGNETAIL
+1565 YVGEGQVGNERAIL
-1579 SNQHG
+1579 SNEHG
-1584 SFRYTQFL
+1584 SYRYTQFL
-1592 TGLGKLIDLTDT
+1592 TGLGKLIELRDT
-1604 QPDKIFLGGLDGYGG
+1604 QPDKIFLGGLDGCG

-1637 QITTFMPNKEI
+1637 QITTLMPNKEI
-1648 DPFHYNKKRHVGNNF
+1648 DPYRCNKKRHVGNNF

-1670 SGEFYKLGTI
+1670 SGEFYKLGTL

-1689 NIQPLDCHSNLVT
+1689 NIQPLDCDSNLVT

-1710 GLVDISVAKI
+1710 GLVDITVAKI

-1733 ALHANMAS
+1733 ALHSNMAS

-1761 LRHIKKIRPKIHN
+1761 LRHIKKMRPKIHE
-1774 ELLEMTAN
+1774 ELLEISAN
-1782 LPYPIHVVSNKPPPQ
+1782 MPYPLHNLANKPPPQ
-1797 NPQNPNGTFETGQRT
+1797 NPPSASGSFETGQRT